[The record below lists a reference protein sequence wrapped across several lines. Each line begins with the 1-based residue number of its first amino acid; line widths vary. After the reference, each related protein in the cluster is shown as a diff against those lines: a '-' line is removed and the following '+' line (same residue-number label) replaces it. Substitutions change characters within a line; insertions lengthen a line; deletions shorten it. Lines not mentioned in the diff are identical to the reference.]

1 MAEAFELYASF
12 KIDTSGYTQ
21 DLNKIRQEMEQFQQ
35 ELNSLAIHPTFDG
48 GRFRSE
54 LQQAQ
59 QQSTQAT
66 EEIQRLQQQIQ
77 SLQEAADGGGS
88 GDSGGGV
95 LSGFL
100 NRLDVIGDIASG
112 QFLANMAVNGINSII
127 DGVTGSI
134 DESIGLASD
143 LVETQNVVDVTFED
157 SASTINK
164 WAQEALNAYGITET
178 KAKQYSSTLGA
189 MLKSMGIADDK
200 VLQMSMDMAGLAA
213 DMASF
218 YNLDHDTAFEKIRS
232 GISGENEPL
241 KALGINMSVANLNA
255 FALEKGMN
263 KAFDKMSQAEQAT
276 LRYQYLLEATK
287 DAQGDFAR
295 TGDSF
300 SNEMRKLQTN
310 LDRIK
315 TEFGKGLLGVV
326 TPAISLLNN
335 VLSDKSYQYTTA
347 EKIMQERDE
356 SIYDAKA
363 TYAQSLTIV
372 NSMRNMEQESGK
384 AVKATKAWQEALE
397 NLKNVM
403 PGLSQYVDLTSD
415 AIMGNTER
423 IKQYVDTVNGVSL
436 YGAHDTAVT
445 DAQAAVDETEKQL
458 ESLYARRDYLNSLIG
473 GSNAEEV
480 KAAYQDAAESAYS
493 SFVSTMSDISD
504 YTFADTLEG
513 FMREA
518 PDGSSQYNDIIRAR
532 NGFYSEFH
540 HTFTDL
546 QEDAWEMLTDAM
558 NLQSS
563 DSSAAAGELED
574 VNRQIE
580 ETNDKLNEN
589 QTALARATAEWEAY
603 KRAHPEAEKQ
613 VKFNEAIEDE
623 KKALEDLKSTVK
635 DVYTYQEDAL
645 KKAQEA
651 YKGVASGMGYMVTH
665 TQEEMKKLL
674 DTDYSKE
681 NVLSWYGTNADALH
695 AYNDALQQ
703 AEASGVDVGILSG
716 LTTYSRD
723 NDAYL
728 SRLLN
733 LTPEEIKQLNA
744 DYQRARDEENAMAE
758 TKTRYT
764 LANDETYQSML
775 STMEKALEAF
785 DQKDAITAYMA
796 ENDSAFLAGIDDI
809 RKTLETE
816 IPGINALL
824 EQLGLKQIDY
834 ELKDK
839 PWISDFFVR
848 GDADQREED
857 IAHEKAAPTLKEQ
870 AQARRAREQARARSG
885 YADMIE
891 DGLMPDDI
899 KARAQRW
906 NRLVEMKTQEMND
919 IVDILEQRMEENQRQ
934 REAEE
939 AEQWNNRATK
949 DMPPLYMM
957 DTIIANAAHP
967 KFVPNTYIGAPSSEQ
982 QEKTTGGNFFSAIES
997 AIDAA
1002 KEIESRTIQEDFVTQ
1017 SIFNALGEMMENYKE
1032 SLRNN
1037 SAPNI
1042 FSNSDGVLFVQVTN
1056 PGEIANAVSGLPPT
1070 TINNTFSVD
1079 GKTVATAVAP
1089 IVNKII
1095 GRGIRGNLM
1104 EVAR

>member
-21 DLNKIRQEMEQFQQ
+21 ELNKIRQEMQQFQQ
-35 ELNSLAIHPTFDG
+35 ELNSFAVHPTFDAE
-48 GRFRSE
+48 RFRAE

-77 SLQEAADGGGS
+77 SLQQAEDGGGS

-100 NRLDVIGDIASG
+100 SRLDVIGDIASG

-127 DGVTGSI
+127 DGITGSI

-143 LVETQNVVDVTFED
+143 LAETQNVVDVTFED

-164 WAQEALNAYGITET
+164 WAQEAMNAYGITET

-189 MLKSMGIADDK
+189 MLKSMGIADDQ
-200 VLQMSMDMAGLAA
+200 VLKMSMDMAGLAA

-232 GISGENEPL
+232 GISGETEPL

-335 VLSDKSYQYTTA
+335 VLSDKSYQQTA
-347 EKIMQERDE
+347 IEKIYSERDE
-356 SIYDAKA
+356 SLFDAEVA
-363 TYAQSLTIV
+363 YQRSLTIV
-372 NSMRNMEQESGK
+372 DSMRSIEDESGD
-384 AVKATKAWQEALE
+384 AVKSTEEWRAALEAL
-397 NLKNVM
+397 KDVM
-403 PGLSQYVDLTSD
+403 PGLSQYVDLTTD
-415 AIMGNTER
+415 AIIGNDEA
-423 IKQYVDTVNGVSL
+423 IQNYVDTLHGVTKYNS
-436 YGAHDTAVT
+436 YDQAVS
-445 DAQAAVDETEKQL
+445 DAQKRYDDLQTQIAEKEADIEKRELLIQSSDELQKLYDKRVEDAWRTYAQRYGYEPDYQTALNMPASNVRSYGYAVGNENPYSNALGLASGLNAEQVYYFDLFRNAQKAAKDPLAQEKAELESEKEELAELVPQAEAAAVALDDVKKSREEYVNSPEGRKAKLNSDFKAAVD
-458 ESLYARRDYLNSLIG
+458 A
-473 GSNAEEV
+473 
-480 KAAYQDAAESAYS
+480 
-493 SFVSTMSDISD
+493 
-504 YTFADTLEG
+504 
-513 FMREA
+513 
-518 PDGSSQYNDIIRAR
+518 
-532 NGFYSEFH
+532 
-540 HTFTDL
+540 
-546 QEDAWEMLTDAM
+546 
-558 NLQSS
+558 
-563 DSSAAAGELED
+563 
-574 VNRQIE
+574 
-580 ETNDKLNEN
+580 
-589 QTALARATAEWEAY
+589 
-603 KRAHPEAEKQ
+603 
-613 VKFNEAIEDE
+613 E
-623 KKALEDLKSTVK
+623 KKALEDLKTTVQ

-645 KKAQEA
+645 KKMQKS
-651 YKGVASGMGYMVTH
+651 YKGVASGFGFMVKH
-665 TQEEMKKLL
+665 TRDEMQELL
-674 DTDYSKE
+674 
-681 NVLSWYGTNADALH
+681 N
-695 AYNDALQQ
+695 
-703 AEASGVDVGILSG
+703 
-716 LTTYSRD
+716 TTYSEENVMGWWEQNANVLEEYNAQLREARD
-723 NDAYL
+723 AGLDTGIIEGLLTYSTENEATLARYLDMARNNPDA
-728 SRLLN
+728 
-733 LTPEEIKQLNA
+733 IAALNA
-744 DYQRARDEENAMAE
+744 KYARVRAAENDSAAFATE
-758 TKTRYT
+758 IT

-796 ENDSAFLAGIDDI
+796 ENRSAFLAGIDDI
-809 RKTLETE
+809 RKTLEAE

-824 EQLGLKQIDY
+824 EQLGFKQIDY

-857 IAHEKAAPTLKEQ
+857 IAHEKTAPTLKEQ

-906 NRLVEMKTQEMND
+906 NRLVEMKMQEMND

-967 KFVPNTYIGAPSSEQ
+967 KFVPNTYIVAPSSEE

-1017 SIFNALGEMMENYKE
+1017 SISNALGEMMENYKE

-1056 PGEIANAVSGLPPT
+1056 PDEIANAVSGLPPT

-1079 GKTVATAVAP
+1079 GKTVATEVAP

>member
-1 MAEAFELYASF
+1 
-12 KIDTSGYTQ
+12 
-21 DLNKIRQEMEQFQQ
+21 
-35 ELNSLAIHPTFDG
+35 
-48 GRFRSE
+48 
-54 LQQAQ
+54 
-59 QQSTQAT
+59 
-66 EEIQRLQQQIQ
+66 
-77 SLQEAADGGGS
+77 
-88 GDSGGGV
+88 
-95 LSGFL
+95 
-100 NRLDVIGDIASG
+100 
-112 QFLANMAVNGINSII
+112 
-127 DGVTGSI
+127 
-134 DESIGLASD
+134 
-143 LVETQNVVDVTFED
+143 
-157 SASTINK
+157 
-164 WAQEALNAYGITET
+164 
-178 KAKQYSSTLGA
+178 
-189 MLKSMGIADDK
+189 
-200 VLQMSMDMAGLAA
+200 
-213 DMASF
+213 
-218 YNLDHDTAFEKIRS
+218 
-232 GISGENEPL
+232 
-241 KALGINMSVANLNA
+241 MSVANLNA

-347 EKIMQERDE
+347 EKIMQERDDA
-356 SIYDAKA
+356 IYDAKA

-372 NSMRNMEQESGK
+372 NSMRNMEQESGE

-458 ESLYARRDYLNSLIG
+458 ESLYARRDYLNSLIV

-480 KAAYQDAAESAYS
+480 KAAYHDVVENAYQ
-493 SFVSTMSDISD
+493 SFVRTMAGTNAN
-504 YTFADTLEG
+504 YTFANTFDE
-513 FMREA
+513 FFA
-518 PDGSSQYNDIIRAR
+518 SQYDEVDRAIRGVGDSSINLFDFGDMQAAAW
-532 NGFYSEFH
+532 SKLTEAMSLQ
-540 HTFTDL
+540 TF
-546 QEDAWEMLTDAM
+546 
-558 NLQSS
+558 

-589 QTALARATAEWEAY
+589 QTALAMATAEWEAY
-603 KRAHPEAEKQ
+603 KRAHPEAEEQ
-613 VKFNEAIEDE
+613 VKFNEAVEDE
-623 KKALEDLKSTVK
+623 KKALEDLKTALK
-635 DVYTYQEDAL
+635 DVETYRADTL

-665 TQEEMKKLL
+665 TRAEMDKLL
-674 DTDYSKE
+674 ATDYSKE

-703 AEASGVDVGILSG
+703 AEAAGVDVGILSG

-764 LANDETYQSML
+764 LADDETYQAML
-775 STMEKALEAF
+775 ETVQKSLEAF
-785 DQKDAITAYMA
+785 EQKDAIAAYMA
-796 ENDSAFLAGIDDI
+796 ENNSAVLAGINTM
-809 RKTLETE
+809 RETLEAE

-824 EQLGLKQIDY
+824 EQLGFKQIDY
-834 ELKDK
+834 ELEDK

-857 IAHEKAAPTLKEQ
+857 IAHEKTAPTLKEQ

-982 QEKTTGGNFFSAIES
+982 QEKTTGGNVFSAIES

-1056 PGEIANAVSGLPPT
+1056 PDEIANAVSGLPPT

-1079 GKTVATAVAP
+1079 GKTVATEVAP

>member
-1 MAEAFELYASF
+1 
-12 KIDTSGYTQ
+12 
-21 DLNKIRQEMEQFQQ
+21 
-35 ELNSLAIHPTFDG
+35 
-48 GRFRSE
+48 
-54 LQQAQ
+54 
-59 QQSTQAT
+59 
-66 EEIQRLQQQIQ
+66 
-77 SLQEAADGGGS
+77 
-88 GDSGGGV
+88 
-95 LSGFL
+95 
-100 NRLDVIGDIASG
+100 
-112 QFLANMAVNGINSII
+112 
-127 DGVTGSI
+127 
-134 DESIGLASD
+134 
-143 LVETQNVVDVTFED
+143 
-157 SASTINK
+157 
-164 WAQEALNAYGITET
+164 
-178 KAKQYSSTLGA
+178 
-189 MLKSMGIADDK
+189 
-200 VLQMSMDMAGLAA
+200 
-213 DMASF
+213 
-218 YNLDHDTAFEKIRS
+218 
-232 GISGENEPL
+232 
-241 KALGINMSVANLNA
+241 MSVANLNA

-372 NSMRNMEQESGK
+372 NSMRNMEQESGE

-458 ESLYARRDYLNSLIG
+458 ESLYARRDYLNSLIV

-480 KAAYQDAAESAYS
+480 KAAYHDVVENAYQ
-493 SFVSTMSDISD
+493 SFVRTMAGTNAN
-504 YTFADTLEG
+504 YTFANTFDE
-513 FMREA
+513 FFA
-518 PDGSSQYNDIIRAR
+518 SQYDEVDRAIRGVGDSSINLFDFGDMQAAAW
-532 NGFYSEFH
+532 SKLTEAMSLQ
-540 HTFTDL
+540 TF
-546 QEDAWEMLTDAM
+546 
-558 NLQSS
+558 

-603 KRAHPEAEKQ
+603 KRAHPEAEEQ
-613 VKFNEAIEDE
+613 VKFNEAVEDE
-623 KKALEDLKSTVK
+623 KKALEDLKTALK
-635 DVYTYQEDAL
+635 DVETYRADTL

-665 TQEEMKKLL
+665 TQEEMKNLL

-758 TKTRYT
+758 TKTR
-764 LANDETYQSML
+764 LALADDETYQAML
-775 STMEKALEAF
+775 ATVQKSLEAF
-785 DQKDAITAYMA
+785 EQKDEIAAYMA
-796 ENDSAFLAGIDDI
+796 ENNNSLLAGIDKM
-809 RKTLETE
+809 RKTLEAE

-824 EQLGLKQIDY
+824 EQLGFKQIDY
-834 ELKDK
+834 KIKNKPWVHDYGGARAGYADLFADVAKDK
-839 PWISDFFVR
+839 NAFNKDE
-848 GDADQREED
+848 A
-857 IAHEKAAPTLKEQ
+857 KALHAIK
-870 AQARRAREQARARSG
+870 ARARSG

-906 NRLVEMKTQEMND
+906 NRLVEMKTQDMND

-982 QEKTTGGNFFSAIES
+982 QEKTTGGNVFSAIES

-1032 SLRNN
+1032 SLKNN

-1042 FSNSDGVLFVQVTN
+1042 FSNSDGVLFVQVIN

>member
-1 MAEAFELYASF
+1 
-12 KIDTSGYTQ
+12 
-21 DLNKIRQEMEQFQQ
+21 
-35 ELNSLAIHPTFDG
+35 
-48 GRFRSE
+48 
-54 LQQAQ
+54 
-59 QQSTQAT
+59 
-66 EEIQRLQQQIQ
+66 
-77 SLQEAADGGGS
+77 
-88 GDSGGGV
+88 
-95 LSGFL
+95 
-100 NRLDVIGDIASG
+100 
-112 QFLANMAVNGINSII
+112 
-127 DGVTGSI
+127 
-134 DESIGLASD
+134 
-143 LVETQNVVDVTFED
+143 
-157 SASTINK
+157 
-164 WAQEALNAYGITET
+164 
-178 KAKQYSSTLGA
+178 
-189 MLKSMGIADDK
+189 
-200 VLQMSMDMAGLAA
+200 
-213 DMASF
+213 
-218 YNLDHDTAFEKIRS
+218 
-232 GISGENEPL
+232 
-241 KALGINMSVANLNA
+241 MSVANLNA

-347 EKIMQERDE
+347 EKIMQERDDA
-356 SIYDAKA
+356 IYDAKA

-458 ESLYARRDYLNSLIG
+458 ESLYARRDYLNSLIV

-480 KAAYQDAAESAYS
+480 KAAYHDVVENAYQ
-493 SFVSTMSDISD
+493 SFVRTMAGTNAN
-504 YTFADTLEG
+504 YTFANTFDE
-513 FMREA
+513 FFA
-518 PDGSSQYNDIIRAR
+518 SQYDEVDRAIRGVGDSSINLFDFGDMQAAAW
-532 NGFYSEFH
+532 SKLTEAMSLQ
-540 HTFTDL
+540 TF
-546 QEDAWEMLTDAM
+546 
-558 NLQSS
+558 
-563 DSSAAAGELED
+563 DSSAAAGELEE

-603 KRAHPEAEKQ
+603 KRAHPEAEEQ
-613 VKFNEAIEDE
+613 IKFNEAIEDE
-623 KKALEDLKSTVK
+623 KKALEDLKTALK
-635 DVYTYQEDAL
+635 DVETYRADTL

-703 AEASGVDVGILSG
+703 AEAAGVDVGILSG

-758 TKTRYT
+758 IKTRYT
-764 LANDETYQSML
+764 LADDETYQAML
-775 STMEKALEAF
+775 ETVQKSLEAF
-785 DQKDAITAYMA
+785 EQKDEIAAYMA
-796 ENDSAFLAGIDDI
+796 ENNNSLLAGMDKM
-809 RKTLETE
+809 RKTLEAE

-824 EQLGLKQIDY
+824 EQLGFKQINYKIKNKPWVHDY
-834 ELKDK
+834 GGARAGYADLFADVAKDK
-839 PWISDFFVR
+839 NAFNKDE
-848 GDADQREED
+848 A
-857 IAHEKAAPTLKEQ
+857 KALHAIK
-870 AQARRAREQARARSG
+870 ARARSG

-906 NRLVEMKTQEMND
+906 NRLVEIKTQEMND

-982 QEKTTGGNFFSAIES
+982 QEKTTGGNVFSAIES

-1042 FSNSDGVLFVQVTN
+1042 FSNSDGVLFVQVAN
-1056 PGEIANAVSGLPPT
+1056 PDEIANAVSGLPPT

-1079 GKTVATAVAP
+1079 GKTVATEVAP

>member
-1 MAEAFELYASF
+1 
-12 KIDTSGYTQ
+12 
-21 DLNKIRQEMEQFQQ
+21 
-35 ELNSLAIHPTFDG
+35 
-48 GRFRSE
+48 
-54 LQQAQ
+54 
-59 QQSTQAT
+59 
-66 EEIQRLQQQIQ
+66 
-77 SLQEAADGGGS
+77 
-88 GDSGGGV
+88 
-95 LSGFL
+95 
-100 NRLDVIGDIASG
+100 
-112 QFLANMAVNGINSII
+112 
-127 DGVTGSI
+127 
-134 DESIGLASD
+134 
-143 LVETQNVVDVTFED
+143 
-157 SASTINK
+157 
-164 WAQEALNAYGITET
+164 
-178 KAKQYSSTLGA
+178 
-189 MLKSMGIADDK
+189 
-200 VLQMSMDMAGLAA
+200 
-213 DMASF
+213 
-218 YNLDHDTAFEKIRS
+218 
-232 GISGENEPL
+232 
-241 KALGINMSVANLNA
+241 MSVANLNA

-300 SNEMRKLQTN
+300 SNETRKLQTN

-372 NSMRNMEQESGK
+372 NSMRNMEQESGE

-458 ESLYARRDYLNSLIG
+458 ESLYARRDYLNSLIV

-480 KAAYQDAAESAYS
+480 KAAYHDVVENAYQ
-493 SFVSTMSDISD
+493 SFVRTMAGTNAN
-504 YTFADTLEG
+504 YTFANTFDE
-513 FMREA
+513 FFA
-518 PDGSSQYNDIIRAR
+518 SQYDEVDRAIRGVGDSSINLFDFGDMQAAAW
-532 NGFYSEFH
+532 SKLTEAMSLQ
-540 HTFTDL
+540 TF
-546 QEDAWEMLTDAM
+546 
-558 NLQSS
+558 

-603 KRAHPEAEKQ
+603 KRVHPEAEEQ
-613 VKFNEAIEDE
+613 VKFNEAVEDE
-623 KKALEDLKSTVK
+623 KKALEDLKTALK
-635 DVYTYQEDAL
+635 DVETYRADTL

-665 TQEEMKKLL
+665 TQEEMKNLL

-758 TKTRYT
+758 TKTR
-764 LANDETYQSML
+764 LALADDETYQAML
-775 STMEKALEAF
+775 ATVQKSLEAF
-785 DQKDAITAYMA
+785 EQKDEIAAYMA
-796 ENDSAFLAGIDDI
+796 ENNNSLLAGIDKM
-809 RKTLETE
+809 RKTLEAE

-824 EQLGLKQIDY
+824 EQLGFKQIDY
-834 ELKDK
+834 KIKNKPWVHDYGGARAGYADLFADVAKDK
-839 PWISDFFVR
+839 NAFNKDE
-848 GDADQREED
+848 A
-857 IAHEKAAPTLKEQ
+857 KALHAIK
-870 AQARRAREQARARSG
+870 ARARSG

-906 NRLVEMKTQEMND
+906 NRLVEMKTQDMND

-982 QEKTTGGNFFSAIES
+982 QEKTTGGNVFSAIES

-1032 SLRNN
+1032 SLKNN

-1042 FSNSDGVLFVQVTN
+1042 FSNSDGVLSVQVIN

>member
-21 DLNKIRQEMEQFQQ
+21 ELNKIRQEMEQFQQ

-48 GRFRSE
+48 GRFRTE

-77 SLQEAADGGGS
+77 SLQQAADGGS

-100 NRLDVIGDIASG
+100 SRLDVIGDIASG

-189 MLKSMGIADDK
+189 MLKSMGIADDQ

-255 FALEKGMN
+255 FALEKGMT
-263 KAFDKMSQAEQAT
+263 KTFDKMTQAEQAT

-335 VLSDKSYQYTTA
+335 VLSDKSYQYKDA
-347 EKIMQERDE
+347 EKIYTERNQALF
-356 SIYDAKA
+356 DAQA
-363 TYAQSLTIV
+363 TYAESMTIV
-372 NSMRNMEQESGK
+372 NAMRNMEDESGEAIK
-384 AVKATKAWQEALE
+384 STDAWRLAIEELI
-397 NLKNVM
+397 NVM
-403 PGLSQYVDLTSD
+403 PGLAQYVDLTSD
-415 AIMGNTER
+415 AIIGNTES
-423 IKQYVDTVNGVSL
+423 INQYVDAVNGVSQ
-436 YGAHDTAVT
+436 YAAHENAVN
-445 DAQAAVDETEKQL
+445 DAAALVDADKQEL
-458 ESLYARRDYLNSLIG
+458 AKLNAYNQYLQSIIDSAESGTIK
-473 GSNAEEV
+473 AER
-480 KAAYQDAAESAYS
+480 KAALERAYEY
-493 SFVSTMSDISD
+493 FKSTVPNLA
-504 YTFADTLEG
+504 FADTWEEFTKSSPG
-513 FMREA
+513 N
-518 PDGSSQYNDIIRAR
+518 PSQYTQQQNVQKGLKREYGYYQLTGTAADAWNQLMEAEEAYNNPSAYYIAQQQENQKQIEA
-532 NGFYSEFH
+532 
-540 HTFTDL
+540 TTQKL
-546 QEDAWEMLTDAM
+546 QEDTKAY
-558 NLQSS
+558 
-563 DSSAAAGELED
+563 
-574 VNRQIE
+574 
-580 ETNDKLNEN
+580 ND
-589 QTALARATAEWEAY
+589 ATAAQNDFVESN
-603 KRAHPEAEKQ
+603 EKAKKQ
-613 VKFNEAIEDE
+613 YDFDKAVEDE
-623 KKALEDLKSTVK
+623 KKALEDLKTALK
-635 DVYTYQEDAL
+635 DVETYRADTL

-703 AEASGVDVGILSG
+703 AEAAGVDVGILSG

-764 LANDETYQSML
+764 LADDETYQAML
-775 STMEKALEAF
+775 ETVQKSLEAF
-785 DQKDAITAYMA
+785 EQKDAIAAYMA
-796 ENDSAFLAGIDDI
+796 ENNSAFLAGINTM
-809 RKTLETE
+809 RETLEAE

-824 EQLGLKQIDY
+824 EQLGFKQIDY

-857 IAHEKAAPTLKEQ
+857 IAHEKTAPTLKEQ

-891 DGLMPDDI
+891 DGLMPNDI

-982 QEKTTGGNFFSAIES
+982 QEKTTGGNVFSAIES

>member
-21 DLNKIRQEMEQFQQ
+21 ELNKIRQEMEQFQQ

-48 GRFRSE
+48 GLFRTE

-77 SLQEAADGGGS
+77 SLQEAADGDSGG
-88 GDSGGGV
+88 SGGGV

-100 NRLDVIGDIASG
+100 SRLDVIGDIASG

-127 DGVTGSI
+127 DGITGSI

-189 MLKSMGIADDK
+189 MLKSMGIADDQ

-232 GISGENEPL
+232 GISGETEPL

-335 VLSDKSYQYTTA
+335 VLSDKSYQYKDA
-347 EKIMQERDE
+347 EKIYTERNQALF
-356 SIYDAKA
+356 DAQA
-363 TYAQSLTIV
+363 TYAESMTIV
-372 NSMRNMEQESGK
+372 NAMRNMEDESGEAIK
-384 AVKATKAWQEALE
+384 STDAWRLAIEELI
-397 NLKNVM
+397 NVM
-403 PGLSQYVDLTSD
+403 PGLAQYVDLTSD
-415 AIMGNTER
+415 AIIGNTES
-423 IKQYVDTVNGVSL
+423 INQYVDAVNGVSQ
-436 YGAHDTAVT
+436 YAAHENAVN
-445 DAQAAVDETEKQL
+445 DAAALVDADKQEL
-458 ESLYARRDYLNSLIG
+458 AKLNAYNQYLQSIIDSAESGTIK
-473 GSNAEEV
+473 AER
-480 KAAYQDAAESAYS
+480 KAALERAYEY
-493 SFVSTMSDISD
+493 FKSTVPNLA
-504 YTFADTLEG
+504 FADTWEEFTKSSPG
-513 FMREA
+513 N
-518 PDGSSQYNDIIRAR
+518 PSQYTQQQNVQKGLKREYGYYQLTGTAADAWNQLMEAEEAYNNPSAYYIAQQQENQKQIEA
-532 NGFYSEFH
+532 
-540 HTFTDL
+540 TTQKL
-546 QEDAWEMLTDAM
+546 QEDTKAY
-558 NLQSS
+558 
-563 DSSAAAGELED
+563 
-574 VNRQIE
+574 
-580 ETNDKLNEN
+580 ND
-589 QTALARATAEWEAY
+589 ATAAQNDFVESN
-603 KRAHPEAEKQ
+603 EKAKKQ
-613 VKFNEAIEDE
+613 YDFDKAVEDE
-623 KKALEDLKSTVK
+623 KKALEDLKTALK
-635 DVYTYQEDAL
+635 DVETYRADTL

-703 AEASGVDVGILSG
+703 AEAAGVDVGILSG

-809 RKTLETE
+809 RKTLEAE

-824 EQLGLKQIDY
+824 EQLGFKQIDY

-857 IAHEKAAPTLKEQ
+857 IAHEKTAPTLKEQ

-982 QEKTTGGNFFSAIES
+982 QEKTTGGNVFSAIES

>member
-1 MAEAFELYASF
+1 
-12 KIDTSGYTQ
+12 
-21 DLNKIRQEMEQFQQ
+21 
-35 ELNSLAIHPTFDG
+35 
-48 GRFRSE
+48 
-54 LQQAQ
+54 
-59 QQSTQAT
+59 
-66 EEIQRLQQQIQ
+66 
-77 SLQEAADGGGS
+77 
-88 GDSGGGV
+88 
-95 LSGFL
+95 
-100 NRLDVIGDIASG
+100 
-112 QFLANMAVNGINSII
+112 
-127 DGVTGSI
+127 
-134 DESIGLASD
+134 
-143 LVETQNVVDVTFED
+143 
-157 SASTINK
+157 
-164 WAQEALNAYGITET
+164 
-178 KAKQYSSTLGA
+178 
-189 MLKSMGIADDK
+189 
-200 VLQMSMDMAGLAA
+200 
-213 DMASF
+213 
-218 YNLDHDTAFEKIRS
+218 
-232 GISGENEPL
+232 
-241 KALGINMSVANLNA
+241 MSVANLNA

-335 VLSDKSYQYTTA
+335 VLSDKSYQYKDA
-347 EKIMQERDE
+347 EKIYTERNQALF
-356 SIYDAKA
+356 DAQA
-363 TYAQSLTIV
+363 TYAESMTIV
-372 NSMRNMEQESGK
+372 NAMRNMEDESGEAIK
-384 AVKATKAWQEALE
+384 STDAWRLAIEELI
-397 NLKNVM
+397 NVM
-403 PGLSQYVDLTSD
+403 PGLAQYVDLTSD
-415 AIMGNTER
+415 AIIGNTES
-423 IKQYVDTVNGVSL
+423 INQYVDAVNGVSQ
-436 YGAHDTAVT
+436 YAAHENAVN
-445 DAQAAVDETEKQL
+445 DAAALVDADKQEL
-458 ESLYARRDYLNSLIG
+458 AKLNAYNQYLQSIIDSAESGTIK
-473 GSNAEEV
+473 AER
-480 KAAYQDAAESAYS
+480 KAALERAYEY
-493 SFVSTMSDISD
+493 FKSTVPNLA
-504 YTFADTLEG
+504 FADTWEEFTKSSPG
-513 FMREA
+513 N
-518 PDGSSQYNDIIRAR
+518 PSQYTQQQNVQKGLKREYGYYQLTGTAADAWNQLMEAEEAYNNPSAYYIAQQQENQKQIEA
-532 NGFYSEFH
+532 
-540 HTFTDL
+540 TTQKL
-546 QEDAWEMLTDAM
+546 QEDTKAY
-558 NLQSS
+558 
-563 DSSAAAGELED
+563 
-574 VNRQIE
+574 
-580 ETNDKLNEN
+580 ND
-589 QTALARATAEWEAY
+589 ATAAQNDFVESN
-603 KRAHPEAEKQ
+603 EKAKKQ
-613 VKFNEAIEDE
+613 YDFDKAVEDE
-623 KKALEDLKSTVK
+623 KKALEDLKTALK
-635 DVYTYQEDAL
+635 DVETYRADTL

-665 TQEEMKKLL
+665 TRAEMDKLL
-674 DTDYSKE
+674 ATDYSKE

-703 AEASGVDVGILSG
+703 AEAAGVDVGILSG

-764 LANDETYQSML
+764 LADDETYQAML
-775 STMEKALEAF
+775 ETVQKSLEAF
-785 DQKDAITAYMA
+785 EQKDAIAAYMA
-796 ENDSAFLAGIDDI
+796 ENNSAVLAGINTM
-809 RKTLETE
+809 RETLEAE

-824 EQLGLKQIDY
+824 EQLGFKQIDY
-834 ELKDK
+834 ELEDK

-857 IAHEKAAPTLKEQ
+857 IAHEKTAPTLKEQ

-982 QEKTTGGNFFSAIES
+982 QEKTTGGNVFSAIES

-1042 FSNSDGVLFVQVTN
+1042 FSNSDGVLFVQVAN
-1056 PGEIANAVSGLPPT
+1056 PDEIANAVSGLPPT

-1079 GKTVATAVAP
+1079 GKTVATEVAP

>member
-1 MAEAFELYASF
+1 
-12 KIDTSGYTQ
+12 
-21 DLNKIRQEMEQFQQ
+21 
-35 ELNSLAIHPTFDG
+35 
-48 GRFRSE
+48 
-54 LQQAQ
+54 
-59 QQSTQAT
+59 
-66 EEIQRLQQQIQ
+66 
-77 SLQEAADGGGS
+77 
-88 GDSGGGV
+88 
-95 LSGFL
+95 
-100 NRLDVIGDIASG
+100 
-112 QFLANMAVNGINSII
+112 
-127 DGVTGSI
+127 
-134 DESIGLASD
+134 
-143 LVETQNVVDVTFED
+143 
-157 SASTINK
+157 
-164 WAQEALNAYGITET
+164 
-178 KAKQYSSTLGA
+178 
-189 MLKSMGIADDK
+189 
-200 VLQMSMDMAGLAA
+200 
-213 DMASF
+213 
-218 YNLDHDTAFEKIRS
+218 
-232 GISGENEPL
+232 
-241 KALGINMSVANLNA
+241 MSVANLNA

-347 EKIMQERDE
+347 EKIMQERDDA
-356 SIYDAKA
+356 IYDAKA

-372 NSMRNMEQESGK
+372 NSMRNMEQESGE

-458 ESLYARRDYLNSLIG
+458 ESLYARRDYLNSLIV

-480 KAAYQDAAESAYS
+480 KAAYHDVVENAYQ
-493 SFVSTMSDISD
+493 SFVRTMAGTNAN
-504 YTFADTLEG
+504 YTFANTFDE
-513 FMREA
+513 FFA
-518 PDGSSQYNDIIRAR
+518 SQYDEVDRAIRGVGDSSINLFDFGDMQAAAW
-532 NGFYSEFH
+532 SKLTEAMSLQ
-540 HTFTDL
+540 TF
-546 QEDAWEMLTDAM
+546 
-558 NLQSS
+558 

-603 KRAHPEAEKQ
+603 KRAHPEAEEQ
-613 VKFNEAIEDE
+613 VKFNEAVEDE
-623 KKALEDLKSTVK
+623 KKALEDLKTALK
-635 DVYTYQEDAL
+635 DVETYRADTL

-665 TQEEMKKLL
+665 TRAEMDKLL
-674 DTDYSKE
+674 ATDYSKE

-703 AEASGVDVGILSG
+703 AEAAGVDVGILSG

-764 LANDETYQSML
+764 LANDETYQAML
-775 STMEKALEAF
+775 ETVKKSLEAF
-785 DQKDAITAYMA
+785 EQKDAIAAYMA
-796 ENDSAFLAGIDDI
+796 ENNNSLLAGIDDM
-809 RKTLETE
+809 RKTLEEE

-824 EQLGLKQIDY
+824 EQLGFKPIDY
-834 ELKDK
+834 EIKDK
-839 PWISDFFVR
+839 PWVHDFGGSR
-848 GDADQREED
+848 AGYADLFDDVAKDKNAFNKDE
-857 IAHEKAAPTLKEQ
+857 AKALHAIK
-870 AQARRAREQARARSG
+870 ARARSG

-982 QEKTTGGNFFSAIES
+982 QEKTTGGNVFSAIES

-1042 FSNSDGVLFVQVTN
+1042 FSNSDGVLFVQVKN
-1056 PGEIANAVSGLPPT
+1056 PDEIANAVSGLPPT

>member
-21 DLNKIRQEMEQFQQ
+21 ELNKIRQEMEQFQQ

-48 GRFRSE
+48 GRFRTE

-66 EEIQRLQQQIQ
+66 EEIKRLQQQIQ
-77 SLQEAADGGGS
+77 SLQEAAEDS
-88 GDSGGGV
+88 GDDSKNSITG
-95 LSGFL
+95 LL
-100 NRLDVIGDIASG
+100 KRIGIVGEIASG
-112 QFLANMAVNGINSII
+112 QFLGNMFVNGVNTVI

-134 DESIGLASD
+134 SESIGLASD

-189 MLKSMGIADDK
+189 MLKSMGIADDQ

-232 GISGENEPL
+232 GISGETEPL

-335 VLSDKSYQYTTA
+335 VLSDKSYQQTA
-347 EKIMQERDE
+347 IEKIYSERDE
-356 SIYDAKA
+356 SLFDAEVA
-363 TYAQSLTIV
+363 YQRSLTIV
-372 NSMRNMEQESGK
+372 DSMRSIEDESGD
-384 AVKATKAWQEALE
+384 AVKSTEKWRAALEAL
-397 NLKNVM
+397 KDVM
-403 PGLSQYVDLTSD
+403 PGLSQYVDLTTDAIIGNDEAIQNYVGTLHGVTKYNSYDQAVSD
-415 AIMGNTER
+415 AQKRYDDLQTQIAEKEADIAKRELLIQSSDELQKLYDKRVEDAWRTYAQRYGYEPDYQTARNMPASDVRSYAYATGTTANPHANLGGLVTGLNAEQIYYFDLFR
-423 IKQYVDTVNGVSL
+423 NAQNAAKDPLAQEKAELESEKEELAELVPQAEAAAVALDDVKKSREEYVNSPEGRKAKLNSDFK
-436 YGAHDTAVT
+436 
-445 DAQAAVDETEKQL
+445 AAVD
-458 ESLYARRDYLNSLIG
+458 A
-473 GSNAEEV
+473 
-480 KAAYQDAAESAYS
+480 
-493 SFVSTMSDISD
+493 
-504 YTFADTLEG
+504 
-513 FMREA
+513 
-518 PDGSSQYNDIIRAR
+518 
-532 NGFYSEFH
+532 
-540 HTFTDL
+540 
-546 QEDAWEMLTDAM
+546 
-558 NLQSS
+558 
-563 DSSAAAGELED
+563 
-574 VNRQIE
+574 
-580 ETNDKLNEN
+580 
-589 QTALARATAEWEAY
+589 
-603 KRAHPEAEKQ
+603 
-613 VKFNEAIEDE
+613 E
-623 KKALEDLKSTVK
+623 KKALDDLKTALK
-635 DVYTYQEDAL
+635 DVDTYRADTL
-645 KKAQEA
+645 KKAQES

-665 TQEEMKKLL
+665 TRAEMDKLL
-674 DTDYSKE
+674 ATDYSKE

-703 AEASGVDVGILSG
+703 AEAAGVDVGILSG

-764 LANDETYQSML
+764 LADDETYQAML
-775 STMEKALEAF
+775 ETVKKSLEAF
-785 DQKDAITAYMA
+785 EQKDAIAAYMA
-796 ENDSAFLAGIDDI
+796 ENNNSLLAGIDDM
-809 RKTLETE
+809 RKTLEE
-816 IPGINALL
+816 KIPGINALL
-824 EQLGLKQIDY
+824 EQLGFKPIDY
-834 ELKDK
+834 EIKDK
-839 PWISDFFVR
+839 PWVHDFGGSR
-848 GDADQREED
+848 AGYADLFDDVAKDKNAFNKDE
-857 IAHEKAAPTLKEQ
+857 AKALHAIK
-870 AQARRAREQARARSG
+870 ARARSG

-919 IVDILEQRMEENQRQ
+919 IVDILEQRMEENQGQ

-982 QEKTTGGNFFSAIES
+982 QEKTTGGNVFSAIES

-1017 SIFNALGEMMENYKE
+1017 SISNALGEMMENYKE

-1042 FSNSDGVLFVQVTN
+1042 FSNSDGVLCVQVTN
-1056 PGEIANAVSGLPPT
+1056 PSEIANAVSGLPPT

-1079 GKTVATAVAP
+1079 GKTVATEVAP

>member
-21 DLNKIRQEMEQFQQ
+21 ELNKIRQEMEQFQQ
-35 ELNSLAIHPTFDG
+35 ELNSFAVHPTFDG
-48 GRFRSE
+48 GRFRTE

-100 NRLDVIGDIASG
+100 SRLDVIGDIASG
-112 QFLANMAVNGINSII
+112 QFIANMAVNGINSII
-127 DGVTGSI
+127 DGITGSI

-189 MLKSMGIADDK
+189 MLKSMGIADDQ

-232 GISGENEPL
+232 GISGETEPL

-335 VLSDKSYQYTTA
+335 VLSDKSYQYKDA
-347 EKIMQERDE
+347 EKIYTERNQALF
-356 SIYDAKA
+356 DAQA
-363 TYAQSLTIV
+363 TYAESMTIV
-372 NSMRNMEQESGK
+372 NAMRNMEDESGEAIK
-384 AVKATKAWQEALE
+384 STDAWRLAIEELI
-397 NLKNVM
+397 NVM
-403 PGLSQYVDLTSD
+403 PGLAQYVDLTSD
-415 AIMGNTER
+415 AIIGNTES
-423 IKQYVDTVNGVSL
+423 INQYVDAVNGVSQ
-436 YGAHDTAVT
+436 YAAHENAVN
-445 DAQAAVDETEKQL
+445 DAAALVDADKQEL
-458 ESLYARRDYLNSLIG
+458 AKLNAYNQYLQSIIDSAESGTIK
-473 GSNAEEV
+473 AER
-480 KAAYQDAAESAYS
+480 KAALERAYEY
-493 SFVSTMSDISD
+493 FKSTVPNLA
-504 YTFADTLEG
+504 FADTWEEFTKSSPG
-513 FMREA
+513 N
-518 PDGSSQYNDIIRAR
+518 PSQYTQQQNVQKGLKREYGYYQLTGTAADAWNQLMEAEEAYNNPSAYYIAQQQENQKQIEA
-532 NGFYSEFH
+532 
-540 HTFTDL
+540 TTQKL
-546 QEDAWEMLTDAM
+546 QEDTKAY
-558 NLQSS
+558 
-563 DSSAAAGELED
+563 
-574 VNRQIE
+574 
-580 ETNDKLNEN
+580 ND
-589 QTALARATAEWEAY
+589 ATAAQNDFVESN
-603 KRAHPEAEKQ
+603 EKAKKQ
-613 VKFNEAIEDE
+613 YDFNKAVEDE
-623 KKALEDLKSTVK
+623 KKALEDLKTALK
-635 DVYTYQEDAL
+635 DVETYRADTL

-665 TQEEMKKLL
+665 TRAEMDKLL
-674 DTDYSKE
+674 ATDYSKE

-703 AEASGVDVGILSG
+703 AEAAGVDVGILSG

-764 LANDETYQSML
+764 LADDETYQAML
-775 STMEKALEAF
+775 ETVQKSLEAF
-785 DQKDAITAYMA
+785 EQKDAIAAYMA
-796 ENDSAFLAGIDDI
+796 ENNSAVLAGINTM
-809 RKTLETE
+809 RETLEAE

-824 EQLGLKQIDY
+824 EQLGFKQIDY
-834 ELKDK
+834 ELEDK
-839 PWISDFFVR
+839 
-848 GDADQREED
+848 REED
-857 IAHEKAAPTLKEQ
+857 IAHEKTAPTLKEQ

-982 QEKTTGGNFFSAIES
+982 QEKTTGGNVFSAIES

-1056 PGEIANAVSGLPPT
+1056 PDEIANAVSGLPPT

-1079 GKTVATAVAP
+1079 GKTVATEVAP

>member
-1 MAEAFELYASF
+1 
-12 KIDTSGYTQ
+12 
-21 DLNKIRQEMEQFQQ
+21 
-35 ELNSLAIHPTFDG
+35 
-48 GRFRSE
+48 
-54 LQQAQ
+54 
-59 QQSTQAT
+59 
-66 EEIQRLQQQIQ
+66 
-77 SLQEAADGGGS
+77 
-88 GDSGGGV
+88 
-95 LSGFL
+95 
-100 NRLDVIGDIASG
+100 
-112 QFLANMAVNGINSII
+112 
-127 DGVTGSI
+127 
-134 DESIGLASD
+134 
-143 LVETQNVVDVTFED
+143 
-157 SASTINK
+157 
-164 WAQEALNAYGITET
+164 
-178 KAKQYSSTLGA
+178 
-189 MLKSMGIADDK
+189 
-200 VLQMSMDMAGLAA
+200 
-213 DMASF
+213 
-218 YNLDHDTAFEKIRS
+218 
-232 GISGENEPL
+232 
-241 KALGINMSVANLNA
+241 MSVANLNA

-372 NSMRNMEQESGK
+372 NSMRNMEQESGE

-458 ESLYARRDYLNSLIG
+458 ESLYARRDYLNSLIV

-480 KAAYQDAAESAYS
+480 KAAYHDVVENAYQ
-493 SFVSTMSDISD
+493 SFVRTMAGTNAN
-504 YTFADTLEG
+504 YTFANTFDE
-513 FMREA
+513 FFA
-518 PDGSSQYNDIIRAR
+518 SQYDEVDRAIRGVGDSSINLFDFGDMQAAAW
-532 NGFYSEFH
+532 SKLTEAMSLQ
-540 HTFTDL
+540 TF
-546 QEDAWEMLTDAM
+546 
-558 NLQSS
+558 

-603 KRAHPEAEKQ
+603 KRAHPEAEEQ

-623 KKALEDLKSTVK
+623 KKALEDIKTALK
-635 DVYTYQEDAL
+635 DVETYRADTL

-695 AYNDALQQ
+695 AYNDALKQ
-703 AEASGVDVGILSG
+703 AEAAGVDVGILSG

-764 LANDETYQSML
+764 LADDETYQAML
-775 STMEKALEAF
+775 ETVQKSLEAF
-785 DQKDAITAYMA
+785 EQKDAIAAYMA
-796 ENDSAFLAGIDDI
+796 ENNSAVLAGINTM
-809 RKTLETE
+809 RKTLEAE

-824 EQLGLKQIDY
+824 EQLGFKQIDY

-857 IAHEKAAPTLKEQ
+857 IAHEKTAPTLKEQ

-919 IVDILEQRMEENQRQ
+919 IVDILEQRMEENKRQ

-957 DTIIANAAHP
+957 DTIIANAAHL

-1032 SLRNN
+1032 SLKNN

-1042 FSNSDGVLFVQVTN
+1042 FNNSDGVLFVQVTN
-1056 PGEIANAVSGLPPT
+1056 PSEIANAVSGLPPT

-1079 GKTVATAVAP
+1079 GKTVATEVAP

>member
-1 MAEAFELYASF
+1 
-12 KIDTSGYTQ
+12 
-21 DLNKIRQEMEQFQQ
+21 
-35 ELNSLAIHPTFDG
+35 
-48 GRFRSE
+48 
-54 LQQAQ
+54 
-59 QQSTQAT
+59 
-66 EEIQRLQQQIQ
+66 
-77 SLQEAADGGGS
+77 
-88 GDSGGGV
+88 
-95 LSGFL
+95 
-100 NRLDVIGDIASG
+100 
-112 QFLANMAVNGINSII
+112 
-127 DGVTGSI
+127 
-134 DESIGLASD
+134 
-143 LVETQNVVDVTFED
+143 
-157 SASTINK
+157 
-164 WAQEALNAYGITET
+164 
-178 KAKQYSSTLGA
+178 
-189 MLKSMGIADDK
+189 
-200 VLQMSMDMAGLAA
+200 
-213 DMASF
+213 
-218 YNLDHDTAFEKIRS
+218 
-232 GISGENEPL
+232 
-241 KALGINMSVANLNA
+241 MSVANLNA

-372 NSMRNMEQESGK
+372 NSMRNMEQESGE

-458 ESLYARRDYLNSLIG
+458 ESLYARRDYLNSLIV

-480 KAAYQDAAESAYS
+480 KAAYHDVVENAYQ
-493 SFVSTMSDISD
+493 SFVRTMAGTNAN
-504 YTFADTLEG
+504 YTFANTFDE
-513 FMREA
+513 FFA
-518 PDGSSQYNDIIRAR
+518 SQYDEVDRAIRGVGDSSINLFDFGDMQAAAW
-532 NGFYSEFH
+532 SKLTEAMSLQ
-540 HTFTDL
+540 TFD
-546 QEDAWEMLTDAM
+546 
-558 NLQSS
+558 N
-563 DSSAAAGELED
+563 SAAAGELED

-603 KRAHPEAEKQ
+603 KRAHPEAEEQ

-623 KKALEDLKSTVK
+623 KKALEDLKTALK
-635 DVYTYQEDAL
+635 DVDTYSADTL
-645 KKAQEA
+645 KKAQED

-703 AEASGVDVGILSG
+703 AEEAGVDVGILSG

-744 DYQRARDEENAMAE
+744 DYQRARNEENAMAE

-764 LANDETYQSML
+764 LANDETYQAML
-775 STMEKALEAF
+775 ETVKKSLEAF
-785 DQKDAITAYMA
+785 QQAETITAYME
-796 ENDSAFLAGIDDI
+796 ENDSALLAGID
-809 RKTLETE
+809 KMKETLESE
-816 IPGINALL
+816 LPGINALL
-824 EQLGLKQIDY
+824 EKYGFGVQLSDLTPKYRTDYSTNETHYDFLGDISTGKGRAADAPLAVGGHLTEYWAPNPETNPQELADVLAALEAKQEENRKVREGNGYWDKAQEAADKAY
-834 ELKDK
+834 ENRRQVAKNLTF
-839 PWISDFFVR
+839 I
-848 GDADQREED
+848 REMQTTFETMQENYLT
-857 IAHEKAAPTLKEQ
+857 ALKE
-870 AQARRAREQARARSG
+870 R
-885 YADMIE
+885 
-891 DGLMPDDI
+891 
-899 KARAQRW
+899 K
-906 NRLVEMKTQEMND
+906 
-919 IVDILEQRMEENQRQ
+919 
-934 REAEE
+934 
-939 AEQWNNRATK
+939 
-949 DMPPLYMM
+949 
-957 DTIIANAAHP
+957 
-967 KFVPNTYIGAPSSEQ
+967 
-982 QEKTTGGNFFSAIES
+982 
-997 AIDAA
+997 
-1002 KEIESRTIQEDFVTQ
+1002 
-1017 SIFNALGEMMENYKE
+1017 
-1032 SLRNN
+1032 
-1037 SAPNI
+1037 APNI
-1042 FSNSDGVLFVQVTN
+1042 TNNEDGVLWVRIEN
-1056 PGEIANAVSGLPPT
+1056 PADVAKAVSGLPPT
-1070 TINNTFSVD
+1070 TIQNNFSVD
-1079 GKTVATAVAP
+1079 GKMIATAIAP
-1089 IVNKII
+1089 YVNSAI
-1095 GRGIRGNLM
+1095 GGTIRSNLM
-1104 EVAR
+1104 FTKWGD

>member
-21 DLNKIRQEMEQFQQ
+21 ELNKIRQEMEQFQQ

-48 GRFRSE
+48 GRFQAE

-66 EEIQRLQQQIQ
+66 EEIKRLQQQIQ
-77 SLQEAADGGGS
+77 SLQQAADGGGS

-100 NRLDVIGDIASG
+100 SSLDVIGDIASG

-189 MLKSMGIADDK
+189 MLKSMGIADDQ

-232 GISGENEPL
+232 GISGETEPL

-335 VLSDKSYQYTTA
+335 VLSDKSYQYKDA
-347 EKIMQERDE
+347 EKIYTERNQALF
-356 SIYDAKA
+356 DAQA
-363 TYAQSLTIV
+363 TYAESMTIV
-372 NSMRNMEQESGK
+372 NAMRNMEDESGEAIK
-384 AVKATKAWQEALE
+384 STDAWRVAIEELI
-397 NLKNVM
+397 NVM
-403 PGLSQYVDLTSD
+403 PGLAQYVDLTSD
-415 AIMGNTER
+415 AIIGNTES
-423 IKQYVDTVNGVSL
+423 INQYVDAVNGVSQ
-436 YGAHDTAVT
+436 YAAHENAVN
-445 DAQAAVDETEKQL
+445 DAAALVDADKQEL
-458 ESLYARRDYLNSLIG
+458 AKLNAYNQYLQSIIDSAESGTIK
-473 GSNAEEV
+473 AER
-480 KAAYQDAAESAYS
+480 KAALERAYEYFKSTVPNLAFANTWEEFTKSSPGNPSQYTQQQNVQKGLKREYGYYQLTGTAAEAWNQLMEAEQAYNNPSAYY
-493 SFVSTMSDISD
+493 I
-504 YTFADTLEG
+504 AQQQENQKQI
-513 FMREA
+513 EA
-518 PDGSSQYNDIIRAR
+518 TTQK
-532 NGFYSEFH
+532 
-540 HTFTDL
+540 L
-546 QEDAWEMLTDAM
+546 QEDTKAY
-558 NLQSS
+558 
-563 DSSAAAGELED
+563 
-574 VNRQIE
+574 
-580 ETNDKLNEN
+580 ND
-589 QTALARATAEWEAY
+589 ATAAQNDFVESN
-603 KRAHPEAEKQ
+603 EKAKKQ
-613 VKFNEAIEDE
+613 YDFDKAVEDE
-623 KKALEDLKSTVK
+623 KKALEDLKTALK
-635 DVYTYQEDAL
+635 DVETYRADTL

-665 TQEEMKKLL
+665 TRAEMDKLL
-674 DTDYSKE
+674 ATDYSKE

-703 AEASGVDVGILSG
+703 AEAAGVDVGILSG

-764 LANDETYQSML
+764 LADDETYQAML
-775 STMEKALEAF
+775 ETVQKSLEAF
-785 DQKDAITAYMA
+785 EQKDAIAAYMA
-796 ENDSAFLAGIDDI
+796 ENNSAVLAGINTM
-809 RKTLETE
+809 RETLEAE

-824 EQLGLKQIDY
+824 EQLGFKQIDY
-834 ELKDK
+834 ELEDK

-857 IAHEKAAPTLKEQ
+857 IAHKKTAPTLKEQ

-982 QEKTTGGNFFSAIES
+982 QEKTTGGNVFSAIES

-1056 PGEIANAVSGLPPT
+1056 PDEIANAVSGLPPT

-1079 GKTVATAVAP
+1079 GKTVATEVAP

>member
-1 MAEAFELYASF
+1 
-12 KIDTSGYTQ
+12 
-21 DLNKIRQEMEQFQQ
+21 
-35 ELNSLAIHPTFDG
+35 
-48 GRFRSE
+48 
-54 LQQAQ
+54 
-59 QQSTQAT
+59 
-66 EEIQRLQQQIQ
+66 
-77 SLQEAADGGGS
+77 
-88 GDSGGGV
+88 
-95 LSGFL
+95 
-100 NRLDVIGDIASG
+100 
-112 QFLANMAVNGINSII
+112 
-127 DGVTGSI
+127 
-134 DESIGLASD
+134 
-143 LVETQNVVDVTFED
+143 
-157 SASTINK
+157 
-164 WAQEALNAYGITET
+164 
-178 KAKQYSSTLGA
+178 
-189 MLKSMGIADDK
+189 
-200 VLQMSMDMAGLAA
+200 
-213 DMASF
+213 
-218 YNLDHDTAFEKIRS
+218 
-232 GISGENEPL
+232 
-241 KALGINMSVANLNA
+241 MSVANLNA

-347 EKIMQERDE
+347 EKIMQERDDA
-356 SIYDAKA
+356 IYDAKA

-372 NSMRNMEQESGK
+372 NSMRNMEQESGE

-458 ESLYARRDYLNSLIG
+458 ESLYARRDYLNSLIV

-480 KAAYQDAAESAYS
+480 KAAYHDVVENAYQ
-493 SFVSTMSDISD
+493 SFVRTMAETNAN
-504 YTFADTLEG
+504 YTFANTFDE
-513 FMREA
+513 FFA
-518 PDGSSQYNDIIRAR
+518 SQYDEVDRAIRGVGDSSINLFDFGDMQAAAW
-532 NGFYSEFH
+532 SKLTEAMSLQ
-540 HTFTDL
+540 TF
-546 QEDAWEMLTDAM
+546 
-558 NLQSS
+558 
-563 DSSAAAGELED
+563 DSSAAAGELEE

-603 KRAHPEAEKQ
+603 KRAHPEAEEQ

-623 KKALEDLKSTVK
+623 KKALEDLKTALK
-635 DVYTYQEDAL
+635 DVDTYRADTL

-703 AEASGVDVGILSG
+703 AEAAGVDVGILSG

-764 LANDETYQSML
+764 LADDETYQAML
-775 STMEKALEAF
+775 ETVKKSLEAF
-785 DQKDAITAYMA
+785 QQAETITAYME
-796 ENDSAFLAGIDDI
+796 ENDSAHLAGID
-809 RKTLETE
+809 KMKETLESE
-816 IPGINALL
+816 LPGINALL
-824 EQLGLKQIDY
+824 EKYGFGVQLSDLTPKYRTDYSTNETPYDFLGDISTGKGRAANAPLAVGGHLMEYWAPNPKTNPQELADVLAALEAKQKENQKVREGNGYWDKVQEAADKAY
-834 ELKDK
+834 ENRKQVAENLTF
-839 PWISDFFVR
+839 I
-848 GDADQREED
+848 REMHTTLETMQENYLT
-857 IAHEKAAPTLKEQ
+857 ALKE
-870 AQARRAREQARARSG
+870 R
-885 YADMIE
+885 
-891 DGLMPDDI
+891 
-899 KARAQRW
+899 K
-906 NRLVEMKTQEMND
+906 
-919 IVDILEQRMEENQRQ
+919 
-934 REAEE
+934 
-939 AEQWNNRATK
+939 
-949 DMPPLYMM
+949 
-957 DTIIANAAHP
+957 
-967 KFVPNTYIGAPSSEQ
+967 
-982 QEKTTGGNFFSAIES
+982 
-997 AIDAA
+997 
-1002 KEIESRTIQEDFVTQ
+1002 
-1017 SIFNALGEMMENYKE
+1017 
-1032 SLRNN
+1032 
-1037 SAPNI
+1037 APNI
-1042 FSNSDGVLFVQVTN
+1042 TNNEDGVLWVRIEN
-1056 PGEIANAVSGLPPT
+1056 PADVAKAVSGLPPT
-1070 TINNTFSVD
+1070 TIQNNFSVD
-1079 GKTVATAVAP
+1079 GKMIATAIAP
-1089 IVNKII
+1089 YVNSAI
-1095 GRGIRGNLM
+1095 GGTIRSNLM
-1104 EVAR
+1104 FKKWGD

>member
-21 DLNKIRQEMEQFQQ
+21 ELNKIRQEMEQFQQ

-77 SLQEAADGGGS
+77 SLQQAADGGS

-100 NRLDVIGDIASG
+100 SRLDVIGDIASG

-127 DGVTGSI
+127 DGITGSI

-189 MLKSMGIADDK
+189 MLKSMGIADDQ

-436 YGAHDTAVT
+436 YGVHDTAVT

-458 ESLYARRDYLNSLIG
+458 ESLYARRDYLNSLIV
-473 GSNAEEV
+473 GSNTEEV
-480 KAAYQDAAESAYS
+480 KSAYHDVVENAYQ
-493 SFVSTMSDISD
+493 SFVRTMAGTNAN
-504 YTFADTLEG
+504 YTFANTFDE
-513 FMREA
+513 FFA
-518 PDGSSQYNDIIRAR
+518 SQYDEVDKAIR
-532 NGFYSEFH
+532 GVGYSSINLFDFGDMQAAAWSKLTEAMSLQ
-540 HTFTDL
+540 TF
-546 QEDAWEMLTDAM
+546 
-558 NLQSS
+558 
-563 DSSAAAGELED
+563 DSSAAAGELEE

-580 ETNDKLNEN
+580 ETNDKLNER
-589 QTALARATAEWEAY
+589 QTALARATAEREAY
-603 KRAHPEAEKQ
+603 NRAHPEAEEQ
-613 VKFNEAIEDE
+613 VKFNEAVEDE
-623 KKALEDLKSTVK
+623 KKALEDIKTALK
-635 DVYTYQEDAL
+635 DVETYRADTL

-758 TKTRYT
+758 TKTR
-764 LANDETYQSML
+764 LALADDETYQAML
-775 STMEKALEAF
+775 ETVQKSLEAF
-785 DQKDAITAYMA
+785 EQKDEIAAYMA
-796 ENDSAFLAGIDDI
+796 ENNNSLLAGIDKM
-809 RKTLETE
+809 RKTLEEE

-824 EQLGLKQIDY
+824 EQLGFKQIDY
-834 ELKDK
+834 KIKDK
-839 PWISDFFVR
+839 PWVHDYGGAR
-848 GDADQREED
+848 AGYADLFADVAKDKNAFNKDE
-857 IAHEKAAPTLKEQ
+857 AKALHAIK
-870 AQARRAREQARARSG
+870 ARARSG

-919 IVDILEQRMEENQRQ
+919 IVDILEQRMEGNQRQ

-939 AEQWNNRATK
+939 TEQWNNRATK

-982 QEKTTGGNFFSAIES
+982 QEKTTGGNVFSAIES

-1017 SIFNALGEMMENYKE
+1017 SIFNAFGEMMENYKK

-1056 PGEIANAVSGLPPT
+1056 PSEIANAVSGLPPT

-1079 GKTVATAVAP
+1079 AKTVATEVAP

>member
-21 DLNKIRQEMEQFQQ
+21 ELNKIRQEMQQFQQ

-48 GRFRSE
+48 GRFQRE

-77 SLQEAADGGGS
+77 SLQQAADGGS

-100 NRLDVIGDIASG
+100 SQLDVIGDIASG

-134 DESIGLASD
+134 SESIGLASD

-189 MLKSMGIADDK
+189 MLKSMGIADDQ

-232 GISGENEPL
+232 GISGETEPL

-347 EKIMQERDE
+347 EKIMQERDDA
-356 SIYDAKA
+356 IYDAKA

-372 NSMRNMEQESGK
+372 NSMRNMEQESGE

-415 AIMGNTER
+415 AIVGNTER

-458 ESLYARRDYLNSLIG
+458 ESLYARRDYLNSLIA

-480 KAAYQDAAESAYS
+480 KAAYHDVVESAYQ
-493 SFVSTMSDISD
+493 SFVRTMAGTNAN
-504 YTFADTLEG
+504 YTFANTFDE
-513 FMREA
+513 FFA
-518 PDGSSQYNDIIRAR
+518 SQYDEVDRAIR
-532 NGFYSEFH
+532 GVG
-540 HTFTDL
+540 
-546 QEDAWEMLTDAM
+546 
-558 NLQSS
+558 
-563 DSSAAAGELED
+563 DSSINLFDFGDMQAAAWSKLTEAMSLQTFDSSSAAGELED

-580 ETNDKLNEN
+580 ETNDKLSEN

-603 KRAHPEAEKQ
+603 KRAHPEAEEQ
-613 VKFNEAIEDE
+613 VKFNGAIEDE
-623 KKALEDLKSTVK
+623 KKALEDLKTAMK
-635 DVYTYQEDAL
+635 DVDTYRADTL

-703 AEASGVDVGILSG
+703 AEAAGVDVGILSG

-758 TKTRYT
+758 TKTR
-764 LANDETYQSML
+764 LALADDETYQAML
-775 STMEKALEAF
+775 KTVQKSLEAF
-785 DQKDAITAYMA
+785 EQKDAIAAYMA
-796 ENDSAFLAGIDDI
+796 ENKNAFLAGIDDL
-809 RKTLETE
+809 KKALEE
-816 IPGINALL
+816 ELPGINELL
-824 EQLGLKQIDY
+824 EKYGFVKIKNDF
-834 ELKDK
+834 EKK
-839 PWISDFFVR
+839 PWVHDFGGAR
-848 GDADQREED
+848 EGYADMFD
-857 IAHEKAAPTLKEQ
+857 DVANDKNAFSKEQ
-870 AQARRAREQARARSG
+870 AKALHAIEARSRSG

-919 IVDILEQRMEENQRQ
+919 IVGILEQRMEENQRQ
-934 REAEE
+934 REEEE
-939 AEQWNNRATK
+939 AARAAKEARDNALPKTWS
-949 DMPPLYMM
+949 DLPP
-957 DTIIANAAHP
+957 IISTDEFKNAESYEP
-967 KFVPNTYIGAPSSEQ
+967 VSNG
-982 QEKTTGGNFFSAIES
+982 KTTGGNVFSAIES

-1002 KEIESRTIQEDFVTQ
+1002 KEIESRTIQEGFVTQ
-1017 SIFNALGEMMENYKE
+1017 SIFNTLGEMMENYKE
-1032 SLRNN
+1032 SLKNN

-1042 FSNSDGVLFVQVTN
+1042 FSNGDGVLFVQVTN
-1056 PGEIANAVSGLPPT
+1056 PAEIANAVSGLPPT

>member
-21 DLNKIRQEMEQFQQ
+21 ELNKIRQEMEQFQQ

-48 GRFRSE
+48 GRFQAE

-66 EEIQRLQQQIQ
+66 EEIKRLQQQIQ
-77 SLQEAADGGGS
+77 SLQQAADGGGS

-95 LSGFL
+95 LSRFL
-100 NRLDVIGDIASG
+100 SRLDVIGDIASG

-127 DGVTGSI
+127 DGITGSI

-189 MLKSMGIADDK
+189 MLKSMGIADDQ

-232 GISGENEPL
+232 GISGETEPL

-347 EKIMQERDE
+347 EKIMQERDDA
-356 SIYDAKA
+356 IYDAKA

-372 NSMRNMEQESGK
+372 NSMRNMEQESGE

-415 AIMGNTER
+415 DIMGNTER

-458 ESLYARRDYLNSLIG
+458 ESLYARRDYLNSLIV
-473 GSNAEEV
+473 GSNAEDV
-480 KAAYQDAAESAYS
+480 KAAYHDVVENAYQSFVRTMAETNANYTFANTFDEFFASQYDEVDRAIRGVGDSSINLFDFGDMQDAAWSKLTEA
-493 SFVSTMSDISD
+493 MSLQ
-504 YTFADTLEG
+504 TF
-513 FMREA
+513 
-518 PDGSSQYNDIIRAR
+518 
-532 NGFYSEFH
+532 
-540 HTFTDL
+540 
-546 QEDAWEMLTDAM
+546 
-558 NLQSS
+558 
-563 DSSAAAGELED
+563 DSSAAAGELEE

-580 ETNDKLNEN
+580 ETTDKLNEK
-589 QTALARATAEWEAY
+589 QTALARATAELEAY
-603 KRAHPEAEKQ
+603 KRAHPEAEEQ

-623 KKALEDLKSTVK
+623 KKALEDLKTALK
-635 DVYTYQEDAL
+635 DVDTYRADTL

-703 AEASGVDVGILSG
+703 AEAAGVDVGILSG

-764 LANDETYQSML
+764 LADDETYQAML
-775 STMEKALEAF
+775 ETVQKSLEAF
-785 DQKDAITAYMA
+785 EQKDEIAAYMA
-796 ENDSAFLAGIDDI
+796 ENNSAVLAGINTM
-809 RKTLETE
+809 RETLEAE

-824 EQLGLKQIDY
+824 EQLGFKQIDY

-839 PWISDFFVR
+839 PWISDLFVR
-848 GDADQREED
+848 GDAD
-857 IAHEKAAPTLKEQ
+857 
-870 AQARRAREQARARSG
+870 
-885 YADMIE
+885 
-891 DGLMPDDI
+891 
-899 KARAQRW
+899 
-906 NRLVEMKTQEMND
+906 
-919 IVDILEQRMEENQRQ
+919 Q

-967 KFVPNTYIGAPSSEQ
+967 KFVPNTYNGAPSSEQ

-1032 SLRNN
+1032 ILRNN

-1056 PGEIANAVSGLPPT
+1056 PGEIANAVSGIPPT

>member
-21 DLNKIRQEMEQFQQ
+21 ELNKIRQEMQQFQQ
-35 ELNSLAIHPTFDG
+35 ELNSFAVHPTFDG
-48 GRFRSE
+48 GRFQAE

-77 SLQEAADGGGS
+77 SLQQAADGGS

-100 NRLDVIGDIASG
+100 SRLDVIGDIASG

-127 DGVTGSI
+127 DGITGSI

-189 MLKSMGIADDK
+189 MLKSMGIADDQ

-232 GISGENEPL
+232 GISGETEPL

-335 VLSDKSYQYTTA
+335 VLSDKSYQYKDA
-347 EKIMQERDE
+347 EKIYTERNQALF
-356 SIYDAKA
+356 DAQA
-363 TYAQSLTIV
+363 TYAESMTIV
-372 NSMRNMEQESGK
+372 NAMRNMEDESGEAIK
-384 AVKATKAWQEALE
+384 STDAWRLAIEELI
-397 NLKNVM
+397 NVM
-403 PGLSQYVDLTSD
+403 PGLAQYVDLTSD
-415 AIMGNTER
+415 AIIGNTES
-423 IKQYVDTVNGVSL
+423 INQYVDAVNGVSQ
-436 YGAHDTAVT
+436 YAAHENAVN
-445 DAQAAVDETEKQL
+445 DAAALVDADKQEL
-458 ESLYARRDYLNSLIG
+458 AKLNAYNQYLQSIIDSAESGTIK
-473 GSNAEEV
+473 AER
-480 KAAYQDAAESAYS
+480 KAALERAYEY
-493 SFVSTMSDISD
+493 FKSTVPNLA
-504 YTFADTLEG
+504 FADTWEEFTKSSPG
-513 FMREA
+513 N
-518 PDGSSQYNDIIRAR
+518 PSQYTQQQNVQKGLKREYGYYQLTGTAADAWNQLMEAEEAYNTPSAYYIAQQQENQKQIEA
-532 NGFYSEFH
+532 
-540 HTFTDL
+540 TTQKL
-546 QEDAWEMLTDAM
+546 QEDTKAY
-558 NLQSS
+558 
-563 DSSAAAGELED
+563 
-574 VNRQIE
+574 
-580 ETNDKLNEN
+580 ND
-589 QTALARATAEWEAY
+589 ATAAQNDFVESN
-603 KRAHPEAEKQ
+603 EKAKKQ
-613 VKFNEAIEDE
+613 YDFDKAVEDE
-623 KKALEDLKSTVK
+623 KKALEDLKTALK
-635 DVYTYQEDAL
+635 DVETYRADTL

-665 TQEEMKKLL
+665 TRAEMDKLL
-674 DTDYSKE
+674 ATDYSKE

-703 AEASGVDVGILSG
+703 AEAAGVDVGILSG

-764 LANDETYQSML
+764 LADDETYQAML
-775 STMEKALEAF
+775 ETVQKSLEAF
-785 DQKDAITAYMA
+785 EQKDAIAAYMA
-796 ENDSAFLAGIDDI
+796 ENNSAVLAGINTM
-809 RKTLETE
+809 RETLEAE

-824 EQLGLKQIDY
+824 EQLGFKQIDY
-834 ELKDK
+834 ELEDK

-857 IAHEKAAPTLKEQ
+857 IAHEKTAPTLKEQ

-982 QEKTTGGNFFSAIES
+982 QEKTTGGNVFSAIES

-1056 PGEIANAVSGLPPT
+1056 PDEIANAVSGLPPT

-1079 GKTVATAVAP
+1079 GKTVATEVAP

>member
-21 DLNKIRQEMEQFQQ
+21 ELNKIRQEMEQFQQ

-335 VLSDKSYQYTTA
+335 VLSDKSYQYKDA
-347 EKIMQERDE
+347 EKIYTERNQALF
-356 SIYDAKA
+356 DAQA
-363 TYAQSLTIV
+363 TYAESMTIV
-372 NSMRNMEQESGK
+372 NAMRNMEDESGEAIK
-384 AVKATKAWQEALE
+384 STDAWRLAIEELI
-397 NLKNVM
+397 NVM
-403 PGLSQYVDLTSD
+403 PGLAQYVDLTSD
-415 AIMGNTER
+415 AIIGNTES
-423 IKQYVDTVNGVSL
+423 INQYVDAVNGVSQ
-436 YGAHDTAVT
+436 YAAHENAVN
-445 DAQAAVDETEKQL
+445 DAAALVDADKQEL
-458 ESLYARRDYLNSLIG
+458 AKLNAYNQYLQSIIDSAESGTIK
-473 GSNAEEV
+473 AER
-480 KAAYQDAAESAYS
+480 KAALERAYEY
-493 SFVSTMSDISD
+493 FKSTVPNLA
-504 YTFADTLEG
+504 FADTWEEFTKSSPG
-513 FMREA
+513 N
-518 PDGSSQYNDIIRAR
+518 PSQYTQQQNVQKGLKREYGYYQLTGTAADAWNQLMEAEEAYNNPSAYYIAQQQENQKQIEA
-532 NGFYSEFH
+532 
-540 HTFTDL
+540 TTQKL
-546 QEDAWEMLTDAM
+546 QEDTRAY
-558 NLQSS
+558 
-563 DSSAAAGELED
+563 
-574 VNRQIE
+574 
-580 ETNDKLNEN
+580 ND
-589 QTALARATAEWEAY
+589 ATAAQNDFV
-603 KRAHPEAEKQ
+603 KSNEKAQ
-613 VKFNEAIEDE
+613 KQYDFDKAVEDE
-623 KKALEDLKSTVK
+623 KKALEDLKTALK
-635 DVYTYQEDAL
+635 DVDTYRADTL

-703 AEASGVDVGILSG
+703 AEAAGVDVGILSG

-764 LANDETYQSML
+764 LANDETYQAML
-775 STMEKALEAF
+775 ETVKKSLEAF
-785 DQKDAITAYMA
+785 QQAETITAYME
-796 ENDSAFLAGIDDI
+796 ENDSALLAGID
-809 RKTLETE
+809 KMKETLESE
-816 IPGINALL
+816 LPGINALL
-824 EQLGLKQIDY
+824 EKYGFGVKLSDLTPKYRTDYSTNETHYDFLGDISTGKGRAADAPLAVGGHLMEYWAPNPETNPQELADVLAALEAKQEENRKVREGNGYWDKVREAADKAYENRRQVAENLTFIREMQTTLETMQENYLTALKERTVANITNN
-834 ELKDK
+834 ENGGL
-839 PWISDFFVR
+839 WVR
-848 GDADQREED
+848 IENPAD
-857 IAHEKAAPTLKEQ
+857 IAK
-870 AQARRAREQARARSG
+870 
-885 YADMIE
+885 
-891 DGLMPDDI
+891 
-899 KARAQRW
+899 
-906 NRLVEMKTQEMND
+906 
-919 IVDILEQRMEENQRQ
+919 
-934 REAEE
+934 
-939 AEQWNNRATK
+939 
-949 DMPPLYMM
+949 
-957 DTIIANAAHP
+957 
-967 KFVPNTYIGAPSSEQ
+967 
-982 QEKTTGGNFFSAIES
+982 
-997 AIDAA
+997 
-1002 KEIESRTIQEDFVTQ
+1002 
-1017 SIFNALGEMMENYKE
+1017 
-1032 SLRNN
+1032 
-1037 SAPNI
+1037 
-1042 FSNSDGVLFVQVTN
+1042 
-1056 PGEIANAVSGLPPT
+1056 AVSGLPPT
-1070 TINNTFSVD
+1070 TIQNNFSVD
-1079 GKTVATAVAP
+1079 GKMIATAIAP
-1089 IVNKII
+1089 HVNSAIGGII
-1095 GRGIRGNLM
+1095 RSNLM
-1104 EVAR
+1104 FKKWGD

>member
-1 MAEAFELYASF
+1 
-12 KIDTSGYTQ
+12 
-21 DLNKIRQEMEQFQQ
+21 
-35 ELNSLAIHPTFDG
+35 
-48 GRFRSE
+48 
-54 LQQAQ
+54 
-59 QQSTQAT
+59 
-66 EEIQRLQQQIQ
+66 
-77 SLQEAADGGGS
+77 
-88 GDSGGGV
+88 
-95 LSGFL
+95 
-100 NRLDVIGDIASG
+100 
-112 QFLANMAVNGINSII
+112 
-127 DGVTGSI
+127 
-134 DESIGLASD
+134 
-143 LVETQNVVDVTFED
+143 
-157 SASTINK
+157 
-164 WAQEALNAYGITET
+164 
-178 KAKQYSSTLGA
+178 
-189 MLKSMGIADDK
+189 
-200 VLQMSMDMAGLAA
+200 
-213 DMASF
+213 
-218 YNLDHDTAFEKIRS
+218 
-232 GISGENEPL
+232 
-241 KALGINMSVANLNA
+241 MSVANLNA

-347 EKIMQERDE
+347 EKIMQERDDA
-356 SIYDAKA
+356 IYDAKA

-372 NSMRNMEQESGK
+372 NSMRNMEQESGE

-458 ESLYARRDYLNSLIG
+458 EALYARRDYLNSLIV

-480 KAAYQDAAESAYS
+480 KAAYHDVVENAYQ
-493 SFVSTMSDISD
+493 SFVRTMAGTNAN
-504 YTFADTLEG
+504 YTFANTFDE
-513 FMREA
+513 FFA
-518 PDGSSQYNDIIRAR
+518 SQYDEVDRAIRGVGDSSINLFDFGDMQAAAW
-532 NGFYSEFH
+532 SKLTEAMSLQ
-540 HTFTDL
+540 TF
-546 QEDAWEMLTDAM
+546 
-558 NLQSS
+558 

-580 ETNDKLNEN
+580 ETNDKLSEN

-603 KRAHPEAEKQ
+603 KRAHPEAEEQ

-623 KKALEDLKSTVK
+623 KKALEDLKTALK
-635 DVYTYQEDAL
+635 DVDTYRADTL

-758 TKTRYT
+758 TKTR
-764 LANDETYQSML
+764 LALADDETYQAML
-775 STMEKALEAF
+775 ETVQKSLEAF
-785 DQKDAITAYMA
+785 EQKDEIAAYMA
-796 ENDSAFLAGIDDI
+796 ENNNSLLAGIDKM
-809 RKTLETE
+809 RKTLEAE

-824 EQLGLKQIDY
+824 EQLGFKQIDY
-834 ELKDK
+834 KIKDK
-839 PWISDFFVR
+839 PWVHDYGGAR
-848 GDADQREED
+848 AGYADLFADVAKDKNAFNKDE
-857 IAHEKAAPTLKEQ
+857 AKALHAIK
-870 AQARRAREQARARSG
+870 ARARSG

-934 REAEE
+934 REAAE

-957 DTIIANAAHP
+957 DTIIANEAHP

-982 QEKTTGGNFFSAIES
+982 QEKTTGGNVFSAIES

-1056 PGEIANAVSGLPPT
+1056 PDEIANAVSGLPPT

-1079 GKTVATAVAP
+1079 GKTVATEVAP

>member
-21 DLNKIRQEMEQFQQ
+21 ELNKIRQEMEQFQQ

-48 GRFRSE
+48 GLFRTE

-77 SLQEAADGGGS
+77 SLQEAADGDSGG
-88 GDSGGGV
+88 SGGGV

-100 NRLDVIGDIASG
+100 SRLDVIGDIASG

-127 DGVTGSI
+127 DGITGSI

-189 MLKSMGIADDK
+189 MLKSMGIADDQ

-347 EKIMQERDE
+347 EKIMQERDDA
-356 SIYDAKA
+356 IYDAKA

-372 NSMRNMEQESGK
+372 NSMRNMEQESGE

-458 ESLYARRDYLNSLIG
+458 ESLYARRDYLNSLIV

-480 KAAYQDAAESAYS
+480 KAAYHDVVENAYQ
-493 SFVSTMSDISD
+493 SFVRTMAGTNAN
-504 YTFADTLEG
+504 YTFANTFDE
-513 FMREA
+513 FFA
-518 PDGSSQYNDIIRAR
+518 SQYDEVDRAIRGVGDSSINLFDFGDMQAAAW
-532 NGFYSEFH
+532 SKLTEAMSLQ
-540 HTFTDL
+540 TF
-546 QEDAWEMLTDAM
+546 
-558 NLQSS
+558 

-603 KRAHPEAEKQ
+603 KRAHPEAEEQ
-613 VKFNEAIEDE
+613 VKFNEAVEDE
-623 KKALEDLKSTVK
+623 KKALEDLKTALK
-635 DVYTYQEDAL
+635 DVDTYRADTL

-703 AEASGVDVGILSG
+703 AEAAGVDVGILSG

-809 RKTLETE
+809 RKTLEAE

-824 EQLGLKQIDY
+824 EQLGFKQIDY

-857 IAHEKAAPTLKEQ
+857 IAHEKTAPTLKEQ

-967 KFVPNTYIGAPSSEQ
+967 KFVPNTYIGTPSSEQ
-982 QEKTTGGNFFSAIES
+982 QEKTTGGNVFSAIES

-1056 PGEIANAVSGLPPT
+1056 PDEIANAVSGIPPT

-1079 GKTVATAVAP
+1079 GKTVATEVAP

>member
-21 DLNKIRQEMEQFQQ
+21 ELNKIRQEMEQFQQ

-48 GRFRSE
+48 GLFRTE

-77 SLQEAADGGGS
+77 SLQEAADGDSGG
-88 GDSGGGV
+88 SGGGV

-100 NRLDVIGDIASG
+100 SRLDVIGDIASG

-127 DGVTGSI
+127 DGITGSI

-189 MLKSMGIADDK
+189 MLKSMGIADDQ

-232 GISGENEPL
+232 GISGETEPL

-335 VLSDKSYQYTTA
+335 VLSDKSYQYKDA
-347 EKIMQERDE
+347 EKIYTERNQALF
-356 SIYDAKA
+356 DAQA
-363 TYAQSLTIV
+363 TYAESMTIV
-372 NSMRNMEQESGK
+372 NAMRNMEDESGEAIK
-384 AVKATKAWQEALE
+384 STDAWRLAIEELI
-397 NLKNVM
+397 NVM
-403 PGLSQYVDLTSD
+403 PGLAQYVDLTSD
-415 AIMGNTER
+415 AIIGNTES
-423 IKQYVDTVNGVSL
+423 INQYVDAVNGVSQ
-436 YGAHDTAVT
+436 YAAHENAVN
-445 DAQAAVDETEKQL
+445 DAAALVDADKQEL
-458 ESLYARRDYLNSLIG
+458 AKLNAYNQYLQSIIDSAESGTIK
-473 GSNAEEV
+473 AER
-480 KAAYQDAAESAYS
+480 KAALERAYEY
-493 SFVSTMSDISD
+493 FKSTVPNLA
-504 YTFADTLEG
+504 FADTWEEFTKSSPG
-513 FMREA
+513 N
-518 PDGSSQYNDIIRAR
+518 PSQYTQQQNVQKGLKREYGYYQLTGTAADAWNQLMEAEEAYNNPSAYYIAQQQENQKQIEA
-532 NGFYSEFH
+532 
-540 HTFTDL
+540 TTQKL
-546 QEDAWEMLTDAM
+546 QEDTKAY
-558 NLQSS
+558 
-563 DSSAAAGELED
+563 
-574 VNRQIE
+574 
-580 ETNDKLNEN
+580 ND
-589 QTALARATAEWEAY
+589 ATAAQNDFVESN
-603 KRAHPEAEKQ
+603 EKAKKQ
-613 VKFNEAIEDE
+613 YDFDKAVEDE
-623 KKALEDLKSTVK
+623 KKALEDLKTALK
-635 DVYTYQEDAL
+635 DVETYRADTL

-703 AEASGVDVGILSG
+703 AEAAGVDVGILSG

-809 RKTLETE
+809 RKTLEAE

-824 EQLGLKQIDY
+824 EQLGFKQIDY

-857 IAHEKAAPTLKEQ
+857 IAHEKTAPTLKEQ

-982 QEKTTGGNFFSAIES
+982 QEKTTGGNVFSAIES

-1095 GRGIRGNLM
+1095 GSGIRGNLM

>member
-21 DLNKIRQEMEQFQQ
+21 ELNKIRQEMEQFQQ

-48 GRFRSE
+48 GLFRTE

-77 SLQEAADGGGS
+77 SLQEAADGDSGG
-88 GDSGGGV
+88 SGGGV
-95 LSGFL
+95 LSRFL
-100 NRLDVIGDIASG
+100 SRLDVIGDIASG

-127 DGVTGSI
+127 DGITGSI

-189 MLKSMGIADDK
+189 MLKSMGIADDQ

-347 EKIMQERDE
+347 EKIMQERDDA
-356 SIYDAKA
+356 IYDAKA

-415 AIMGNTER
+415 AIMGNTDR

-458 ESLYARRDYLNSLIG
+458 ESLYARRDYLNSLIV

-480 KAAYQDAAESAYS
+480 KAAYHDVVENAYQ
-493 SFVSTMSDISD
+493 SFVRTMAGTNAN
-504 YTFADTLEG
+504 YTFANTFDE
-513 FMREA
+513 FFA
-518 PDGSSQYNDIIRAR
+518 SQYDEVDRAIRGVGDSSINLFDFGDMQAAAW
-532 NGFYSEFH
+532 SKLTEAMSLQ
-540 HTFTDL
+540 TF
-546 QEDAWEMLTDAM
+546 
-558 NLQSS
+558 

-589 QTALARATAEWEAY
+589 QTALARAIAEWEAY

-613 VKFNEAIEDE
+613 VKFNEAVEDE
-623 KKALEDLKSTVK
+623 KKALEDLKTALK
-635 DVYTYQEDAL
+635 DVDTYRADTL

-703 AEASGVDVGILSG
+703 AEAAGVDVGILSG

-809 RKTLETE
+809 RKTLEEE

-824 EQLGLKQIDY
+824 EQLGFKQIDY

-857 IAHEKAAPTLKEQ
+857 IAHEKTAPTLKEQ

-957 DTIIANAAHP
+957 DTIIANAARP

-982 QEKTTGGNFFSAIES
+982 QEKTTGGNVFSAIES

-1017 SIFNALGEMMENYKE
+1017 SIFNALGKMMENYKE
-1032 SLRNN
+1032 SLKNN

-1042 FSNSDGVLFVQVTN
+1042 FSNSDGVLFVQVKN
-1056 PGEIANAVSGLPPT
+1056 PDEIANAVSGLPPT

>member
-21 DLNKIRQEMEQFQQ
+21 ELNKIRQEMQQFQQ
-35 ELNSLAIHPTFDG
+35 ELNSFAVHPTFDA
-48 GRFRSE
+48 GRFRAE

-100 NRLDVIGDIASG
+100 SRLDVIGDIASG

-189 MLKSMGIADDK
+189 MLKSMGIADDQ

-232 GISGENEPL
+232 GISGETEPL

-458 ESLYARRDYLNSLIG
+458 ESLYARRDYLNSLIV

-480 KAAYQDAAESAYS
+480 KAAYHDVVENAYQ
-493 SFVSTMSDISD
+493 SFVRTMAGTNAN
-504 YTFADTLEG
+504 YTFANTFDE
-513 FMREA
+513 FFA
-518 PDGSSQYNDIIRAR
+518 SQYDEVDRAIRGVGDSSINLFDFGDMQAAAW
-532 NGFYSEFH
+532 SKLTEAMSLQ
-540 HTFTDL
+540 TF
-546 QEDAWEMLTDAM
+546 
-558 NLQSS
+558 

-574 VNRQIE
+574 VNRQIA

-603 KRAHPEAEKQ
+603 KRAHPEAEEQ
-613 VKFNEAIEDE
+613 VKFNEAVENE
-623 KKALEDLKSTVK
+623 KKALEDLKTALK
-635 DVYTYQEDAL
+635 DVDTYRADTL

-665 TQEEMKKLL
+665 KQEEMKKLL

-703 AEASGVDVGILSG
+703 AEAAGVDVGILSG

-764 LANDETYQSML
+764 LADDETYQAML
-775 STMEKALEAF
+775 ETVQKSLEAF
-785 DQKDAITAYMA
+785 EQKDAIAAYMA
-796 ENDSAFLAGIDDI
+796 ENNSAVLAGIDDM
-809 RKTLETE
+809 KQTLVKE
-816 IPGINALL
+816 IPQINALL
-824 EQLGLKQIDY
+824 KILGFNNKIETKIHEWTTDFSQNETPYDFLGDISTGKGRAANAPLAVGGHLMEYWAPNPKTNPQELADVLAALEAKQKENQKVREGNGYWDKVQEAADKAY
-834 ELKDK
+834 ENRKQVAENLTF
-839 PWISDFFVR
+839 I
-848 GDADQREED
+848 REMHTTLETMQENYLT
-857 IAHEKAAPTLKEQ
+857 ALKE
-870 AQARRAREQARARSG
+870 R
-885 YADMIE
+885 
-891 DGLMPDDI
+891 
-899 KARAQRW
+899 K
-906 NRLVEMKTQEMND
+906 
-919 IVDILEQRMEENQRQ
+919 
-934 REAEE
+934 
-939 AEQWNNRATK
+939 
-949 DMPPLYMM
+949 
-957 DTIIANAAHP
+957 
-967 KFVPNTYIGAPSSEQ
+967 
-982 QEKTTGGNFFSAIES
+982 
-997 AIDAA
+997 
-1002 KEIESRTIQEDFVTQ
+1002 
-1017 SIFNALGEMMENYKE
+1017 
-1032 SLRNN
+1032 
-1037 SAPNI
+1037 APNI
-1042 FSNSDGVLFVQVTN
+1042 TNNEDGVLWVRIEN
-1056 PGEIANAVSGLPPT
+1056 PADVAKAVSGLPPT
-1070 TINNTFSVD
+1070 TIQNNFSVD
-1079 GKTVATAVAP
+1079 GKMIATAIAP
-1089 IVNKII
+1089 YVNSAI
-1095 GRGIRGNLM
+1095 GGTIRSNLM
-1104 EVAR
+1104 FKKWGD

>member
-21 DLNKIRQEMEQFQQ
+21 ELNKIRQEMQQFQQ
-35 ELNSLAIHPTFDG
+35 ELNSFAVHPTFDA
-48 GRFRSE
+48 GRFRAE

-77 SLQEAADGGGS
+77 SLQQAADGGGS

-100 NRLDVIGDIASG
+100 SQLDVIGDIASG
-112 QFLANMAVNGINSII
+112 QFIANMAVNGINSII
-127 DGVTGSI
+127 DGITGSI

-189 MLKSMGIADDK
+189 MLKSMGIADDQ

-232 GISGENEPL
+232 GISGETEPL

-372 NSMRNMEQESGK
+372 NSMRNMEQESGE

-458 ESLYARRDYLNSLIG
+458 ESLYARRDYLNSLIV

-480 KAAYQDAAESAYS
+480 KSAYHDVVENAYQ
-493 SFVSTMSDISD
+493 SFVRTMAGTNAN
-504 YTFADTLEG
+504 YTFANTFDE
-513 FMREA
+513 FFA
-518 PDGSSQYNDIIRAR
+518 SQYDEVDRAIRGVGDSSINLFDFGDMQAAAW
-532 NGFYSEFH
+532 SKLTEAMSLQ
-540 HTFTDL
+540 TF
-546 QEDAWEMLTDAM
+546 
-558 NLQSS
+558 
-563 DSSAAAGELED
+563 DSSAAAGELEE

-580 ETNDKLNEN
+580 ETNDKLSEN
-589 QTALARATAEWEAY
+589 QTALARATAEREAY
-603 KRAHPEAEKQ
+603 KRAHPEAEEQ

-623 KKALEDLKSTVK
+623 KKALEDLKTALK
-635 DVYTYQEDAL
+635 DVDTYRADTL

-758 TKTRYT
+758 TKTR
-764 LANDETYQSML
+764 LALADDETYQAML
-775 STMEKALEAF
+775 ETVQKSLEAF
-785 DQKDAITAYMA
+785 EQKDEIAAYMA
-796 ENDSAFLAGIDDI
+796 ENNNSLLAGIDKM
-809 RKTLETE
+809 RKTLEAE

-824 EQLGLKQIDY
+824 EQLGFKQIDY
-834 ELKDK
+834 KIKDK
-839 PWISDFFVR
+839 PWVHDYGGAR
-848 GDADQREED
+848 AGYADLFADVAKDKNAFNKDE
-857 IAHEKAAPTLKEQ
+857 AKALHAIK
-870 AQARRAREQARARSG
+870 ARARSG

-982 QEKTTGGNFFSAIES
+982 QEKTTGGNVFSAIES

-1079 GKTVATAVAP
+1079 GKTVATTVAP

>member
-1 MAEAFELYASF
+1 
-12 KIDTSGYTQ
+12 
-21 DLNKIRQEMEQFQQ
+21 
-35 ELNSLAIHPTFDG
+35 
-48 GRFRSE
+48 
-54 LQQAQ
+54 
-59 QQSTQAT
+59 
-66 EEIQRLQQQIQ
+66 
-77 SLQEAADGGGS
+77 
-88 GDSGGGV
+88 
-95 LSGFL
+95 
-100 NRLDVIGDIASG
+100 
-112 QFLANMAVNGINSII
+112 
-127 DGVTGSI
+127 
-134 DESIGLASD
+134 
-143 LVETQNVVDVTFED
+143 
-157 SASTINK
+157 
-164 WAQEALNAYGITET
+164 
-178 KAKQYSSTLGA
+178 
-189 MLKSMGIADDK
+189 
-200 VLQMSMDMAGLAA
+200 
-213 DMASF
+213 
-218 YNLDHDTAFEKIRS
+218 
-232 GISGENEPL
+232 
-241 KALGINMSVANLNA
+241 MSVANLNA

-372 NSMRNMEQESGK
+372 NSMRNMEQESGE

-458 ESLYARRDYLNSLIG
+458 ESLYARRDYLNSLIV

-480 KAAYQDAAESAYS
+480 KAAYHDVVENAYQSFVRTMAGTNANYTFANTFDEFFASQYDEVDRAIRGVGDSSINLFDFRDMQDAAWSKLTEA
-493 SFVSTMSDISD
+493 MSLQ
-504 YTFADTLEG
+504 TF
-513 FMREA
+513 
-518 PDGSSQYNDIIRAR
+518 
-532 NGFYSEFH
+532 
-540 HTFTDL
+540 
-546 QEDAWEMLTDAM
+546 
-558 NLQSS
+558 
-563 DSSAAAGELED
+563 DSSAAAGELEE

-603 KRAHPEAEKQ
+603 KRAHPEAEEQ

-623 KKALEDLKSTVK
+623 KKALEDLKTALK
-635 DVYTYQEDAL
+635 DVETYRADTL

-695 AYNDALQQ
+695 AYNDALRQ
-703 AEASGVDVGILSG
+703 AEAAGVDVGILSG

-744 DYQRARDEENAMAE
+744 DYQRARNEENAMAE
-758 TKTRYT
+758 TKTRLT
-764 LANDETYQSML
+764 LADDETYQAML
-775 STMEKALEAF
+775 ETVQKSLEAF
-785 DQKDAITAYMA
+785 EQKDAIAAYMA
-796 ENDSAFLAGIDDI
+796 ENNSAFLAGIDTM
-809 RKTLETE
+809 RKTLEAE

-967 KFVPNTYIGAPSSEQ
+967 KFVPNTYIGGAPSSEQ
-982 QEKTTGGNFFSAIES
+982 QEKTTGGNVFSAIES

-1056 PGEIANAVSGLPPT
+1056 SDEIANAVSGRPPT

-1095 GRGIRGNLM
+1095 GRGIRWNLM

>member
-21 DLNKIRQEMEQFQQ
+21 ELNKIRQEMEQFQQ

-48 GRFRSE
+48 GRFRTE

-66 EEIQRLQQQIQ
+66 EEIKRLQQQIQ

-335 VLSDKSYQYTTA
+335 VLSDKSYQYKDA
-347 EKIMQERDE
+347 EKIYTERNQALF
-356 SIYDAKA
+356 DAQA
-363 TYAQSLTIV
+363 TYAESMTIV
-372 NSMRNMEQESGK
+372 NAMRNMEDESGEAIK
-384 AVKATKAWQEALE
+384 STDAWRLAIEELI
-397 NLKNVM
+397 NVM
-403 PGLSQYVDLTSD
+403 PGLAQYVDLTSD
-415 AIMGNTER
+415 AIIGNTES
-423 IKQYVDTVNGVSL
+423 INQYVDAVNGVSQ
-436 YGAHDTAVT
+436 YAAHENAVN
-445 DAQAAVDETEKQL
+445 DAAALVDADKQEL
-458 ESLYARRDYLNSLIG
+458 AKLNAYNQYLQSIIDSAESGTIK
-473 GSNAEEV
+473 AER
-480 KAAYQDAAESAYS
+480 KAALERAYEY
-493 SFVSTMSDISD
+493 FKSTVPNLA
-504 YTFADTLEG
+504 FADTWEEFTKSSPG
-513 FMREA
+513 N
-518 PDGSSQYNDIIRAR
+518 PSQYTQQQNVQKGLKREYGYYQLTGTAADAWNQLMEAEEAYNNPSAYYIAQQQENQKQIEA
-532 NGFYSEFH
+532 
-540 HTFTDL
+540 TTQKL
-546 QEDAWEMLTDAM
+546 QEDTRAY
-558 NLQSS
+558 
-563 DSSAAAGELED
+563 
-574 VNRQIE
+574 
-580 ETNDKLNEN
+580 ND
-589 QTALARATAEWEAY
+589 ATAAQNDFV
-603 KRAHPEAEKQ
+603 KSNEKAQ
-613 VKFNEAIEDE
+613 KQYDFDKAVEDE
-623 KKALEDLKSTVK
+623 KKALEDLKTALK
-635 DVYTYQEDAL
+635 DVDTYRADTL

-665 TQEEMKKLL
+665 AQEEMKKLL

-703 AEASGVDVGILSG
+703 AEAAGVDVGILSG

-758 TKTRYT
+758 TKTR
-764 LANDETYQSML
+764 LALADDETYQAML
-775 STMEKALEAF
+775 ETVQKSLEAF
-785 DQKDAITAYMA
+785 EQKDAIAAYMA
-796 ENDSAFLAGIDDI
+796 ENNNSLLAGIDKM
-809 RKTLETE
+809 RKTLEAE

-824 EQLGLKQIDY
+824 EQLGFKQINYKIKNKPWVHDY
-834 ELKDK
+834 GGARAGYADLFADVAKDK
-839 PWISDFFVR
+839 NAFNKDE
-848 GDADQREED
+848 A
-857 IAHEKAAPTLKEQ
+857 KARHAIK
-870 AQARRAREQARARSG
+870 ARARSG

-982 QEKTTGGNFFSAIES
+982 QEKTTGGNVFSAIES

-1056 PGEIANAVSGLPPT
+1056 PNEIANAVSGLPPT

>member
-1 MAEAFELYASF
+1 
-12 KIDTSGYTQ
+12 
-21 DLNKIRQEMEQFQQ
+21 
-35 ELNSLAIHPTFDG
+35 
-48 GRFRSE
+48 
-54 LQQAQ
+54 
-59 QQSTQAT
+59 
-66 EEIQRLQQQIQ
+66 
-77 SLQEAADGGGS
+77 
-88 GDSGGGV
+88 
-95 LSGFL
+95 
-100 NRLDVIGDIASG
+100 
-112 QFLANMAVNGINSII
+112 
-127 DGVTGSI
+127 
-134 DESIGLASD
+134 
-143 LVETQNVVDVTFED
+143 
-157 SASTINK
+157 
-164 WAQEALNAYGITET
+164 
-178 KAKQYSSTLGA
+178 
-189 MLKSMGIADDK
+189 
-200 VLQMSMDMAGLAA
+200 
-213 DMASF
+213 
-218 YNLDHDTAFEKIRS
+218 
-232 GISGENEPL
+232 
-241 KALGINMSVANLNA
+241 MSVANLNA

-347 EKIMQERDE
+347 EKIMQERDDA
-356 SIYDAKA
+356 IYDAKA

-372 NSMRNMEQESGK
+372 NSMRNMEQESGE
-384 AVKATKAWQEALE
+384 AVKATKAWQKALE

-458 ESLYARRDYLNSLIG
+458 ESLYARRDYLNSLIV

-480 KAAYQDAAESAYS
+480 KAAYHDVVENAYQ
-493 SFVSTMSDISD
+493 SFVRTMAETNAN
-504 YTFADTLEG
+504 YTFANTFDE
-513 FMREA
+513 FFA
-518 PDGSSQYNDIIRAR
+518 SQYDEVDRAIRGVGDSSINLFDFGDMQAAAW
-532 NGFYSEFH
+532 SKLTEAMSLQ
-540 HTFTDL
+540 TF
-546 QEDAWEMLTDAM
+546 
-558 NLQSS
+558 
-563 DSSAAAGELED
+563 DSSAAAGELEE

-603 KRAHPEAEKQ
+603 KRAHPEAEEQ

-623 KKALEDLKSTVK
+623 KKALEDLKTALK
-635 DVYTYQEDAL
+635 DVDTYRADTL

-703 AEASGVDVGILSG
+703 AEAAGVDVGILSG

-764 LANDETYQSML
+764 LADDETYQAML
-775 STMEKALEAF
+775 ETVQKSLEAF
-785 DQKDAITAYMA
+785 EQKDEIAAYMA
-796 ENDSAFLAGIDDI
+796 ENNSAVLAGINTM
-809 RKTLETE
+809 REKLEAE

-824 EQLGLKQIDY
+824 EQLGFKQIDY

-857 IAHEKAAPTLKEQ
+857 IAHEKTAPTLKEQ

-919 IVDILEQRMEENQRQ
+919 IVDILEQRMEGNQRQ

-982 QEKTTGGNFFSAIES
+982 QEKTTGGNVFSAIES

-1056 PGEIANAVSGLPPT
+1056 PDAIANAVSGLPPT

-1079 GKTVATAVAP
+1079 GKTVATSVAP
-1089 IVNKII
+1089 IVNKTI

>member
-1 MAEAFELYASF
+1 
-12 KIDTSGYTQ
+12 
-21 DLNKIRQEMEQFQQ
+21 
-35 ELNSLAIHPTFDG
+35 
-48 GRFRSE
+48 
-54 LQQAQ
+54 
-59 QQSTQAT
+59 
-66 EEIQRLQQQIQ
+66 
-77 SLQEAADGGGS
+77 
-88 GDSGGGV
+88 
-95 LSGFL
+95 
-100 NRLDVIGDIASG
+100 
-112 QFLANMAVNGINSII
+112 
-127 DGVTGSI
+127 
-134 DESIGLASD
+134 
-143 LVETQNVVDVTFED
+143 
-157 SASTINK
+157 
-164 WAQEALNAYGITET
+164 
-178 KAKQYSSTLGA
+178 
-189 MLKSMGIADDK
+189 MLKSMGIADDQ

-232 GISGENEPL
+232 GISGETEPL

-335 VLSDKSYQYTTA
+335 VLSDKSYQYKDA
-347 EKIMQERDE
+347 EKIYTERNQALF
-356 SIYDAKA
+356 DAQA
-363 TYAQSLTIV
+363 TYAESMTIV
-372 NSMRNMEQESGK
+372 NAMRNMEDESGEAIK
-384 AVKATKAWQEALE
+384 STDAWRLAIEELI
-397 NLKNVM
+397 NVM
-403 PGLSQYVDLTSD
+403 PGLAQYVDLTSD
-415 AIMGNTER
+415 AIIGNTES
-423 IKQYVDTVNGVSL
+423 INQYVDAVNGVSQYAAHENAVNDAAAL
-436 YGAHDTAVT
+436 VDADKQELAKLNAYNQYLQSIIDSAESGTIKAERKAALERAYEYLKAQSQILLLQIHGKSLQNHHPATRRNTHSNKMYKKGLKREYGYYQLTGTAA
-445 DAQAAVDETEKQL
+445 DAWNQL
-458 ESLYARRDYLNSLIG
+458 ME
-473 GSNAEEV
+473 AEE
-480 KAAYQDAAESAYS
+480 AYNNPSAYY
-493 SFVSTMSDISD
+493 I
-504 YTFADTLEG
+504 AQQQENQKQI
-513 FMREA
+513 EA
-518 PDGSSQYNDIIRAR
+518 TTQK
-532 NGFYSEFH
+532 
-540 HTFTDL
+540 L
-546 QEDAWEMLTDAM
+546 QEDTKAY
-558 NLQSS
+558 
-563 DSSAAAGELED
+563 
-574 VNRQIE
+574 
-580 ETNDKLNEN
+580 ND
-589 QTALARATAEWEAY
+589 ATAAQNDFVESN
-603 KRAHPEAEKQ
+603 EKAKKQ
-613 VKFNEAIEDE
+613 YDFDKAVEDE
-623 KKALEDLKSTVK
+623 KKALEDLKTALK
-635 DVYTYQEDAL
+635 DVETYRADTL

-703 AEASGVDVGILSG
+703 AEAAGVDVGILSG

-764 LANDETYQSML
+764 LADDETYQAML
-775 STMEKALEAF
+775 ETVQKSLEAF
-785 DQKDAITAYMA
+785 EQKDAIAAYMA
-796 ENDSAFLAGIDDI
+796 ENNSAVLAGINTM
-809 RKTLETE
+809 RETLEAE

-824 EQLGLKQIDY
+824 EQLGFKQIDY
-834 ELKDK
+834 ELEDK

-857 IAHEKAAPTLKEQ
+857 IAHEKTAPTLKEQ

-982 QEKTTGGNFFSAIES
+982 QEKTTGGNVFSAIES

-1056 PGEIANAVSGLPPT
+1056 PDEIANAVSGLPPT

-1089 IVNKII
+1089 IVNKTI
-1095 GRGIRGNLM
+1095 GRGIRWNLM

>member
-21 DLNKIRQEMEQFQQ
+21 ELNKIRQEMQQFQQ

-48 GRFRSE
+48 GRFQRE

-77 SLQEAADGGGS
+77 SLQQAADG

-100 NRLDVIGDIASG
+100 SRLDVIGDIASG

-134 DESIGLASD
+134 SESIGLASD

-189 MLKSMGIADDK
+189 MLKSMGIADDQ

-232 GISGENEPL
+232 GISGETEPL

-335 VLSDKSYQYTTA
+335 VLSDKSYQQTA
-347 EKIMQERDE
+347 IEKIYSERDE
-356 SIYDAKA
+356 SLFDAEVA
-363 TYAQSLTIV
+363 YQRSLTIV
-372 NSMRNMEQESGK
+372 DSMRSIEDESGD
-384 AVKATKAWQEALE
+384 AVKSTEEWRAALEAL
-397 NLKNVM
+397 KDVM
-403 PGLSQYVDLTSD
+403 PGLSQYVDLTTD
-415 AIMGNTER
+415 AIIGNDEA
-423 IKQYVDTVNGVSL
+423 IQNYVDTLHGVTKYNS
-436 YGAHDTAVT
+436 YDQAVS
-445 DAQAAVDETEKQL
+445 DAQKRYDDLQTQIAEKEADIAKRELLIQSSDELQKLYDKRVEDAWRTYAQRYGYEPDYQTARNMPASDVRSYAYAVGKENPYSNVLGLASGLNAEQVYYFDLFRNAQTAAKDPLAQEKAELESEKEELAELVPQAEAAAVALADVKKSREEYVNSPEGRKAKLNSDFKAAVD
-458 ESLYARRDYLNSLIG
+458 A
-473 GSNAEEV
+473 
-480 KAAYQDAAESAYS
+480 
-493 SFVSTMSDISD
+493 
-504 YTFADTLEG
+504 
-513 FMREA
+513 
-518 PDGSSQYNDIIRAR
+518 
-532 NGFYSEFH
+532 
-540 HTFTDL
+540 
-546 QEDAWEMLTDAM
+546 
-558 NLQSS
+558 
-563 DSSAAAGELED
+563 
-574 VNRQIE
+574 
-580 ETNDKLNEN
+580 
-589 QTALARATAEWEAY
+589 
-603 KRAHPEAEKQ
+603 
-613 VKFNEAIEDE
+613 E
-623 KKALEDLKSTVK
+623 KKALEDLKTALK
-635 DVYTYQEDAL
+635 DVDTYRADTL

-651 YKGVASGMGYMVTH
+651 YKGVASGFGFMVKH
-665 TQEEMKKLL
+665 TRDEMQELL
-674 DTDYSKE
+674 
-681 NVLSWYGTNADALH
+681 N
-695 AYNDALQQ
+695 
-703 AEASGVDVGILSG
+703 
-716 LTTYSRD
+716 TTYSEENVMGWWEQNANVLEEYNAQLREARD
-723 NDAYL
+723 AGLDTGIIEGLLTYSTENEATLARYLDMARNNPDA
-728 SRLLN
+728 
-733 LTPEEIKQLNA
+733 IAALNA
-744 DYQRARDEENAMAE
+744 KYARVRAAENDSAAFATE
-758 TKTRYT
+758 IT

-785 DQKDAITAYMA
+785 DQKDEIAAYMA
-796 ENDSAFLAGIDDI
+796 ENNNSLLAGIDKM
-809 RKTLETE
+809 RKTLEAE

-824 EQLGLKQIDY
+824 EQLGFKQIDY
-834 ELKDK
+834 KIKNKPWVHDYGGARAGYADLFADVAKDK
-839 PWISDFFVR
+839 NAFNKNE
-848 GDADQREED
+848 A
-857 IAHEKAAPTLKEQ
+857 KALHAIK
-870 AQARRAREQARARSG
+870 ARARSG

-906 NRLVEMKTQEMND
+906 NRLVAMKTQEMND

-982 QEKTTGGNFFSAIES
+982 QEKTTGGNVFSAIES

>member
-21 DLNKIRQEMEQFQQ
+21 ELNKIRQEMQQFQQ
-35 ELNSLAIHPTFDG
+35 ELNSFAVHPTFDA
-48 GRFRSE
+48 GRFRAE

-66 EEIQRLQQQIQ
+66 EEIKRLQQQIQ
-77 SLQEAADGGGS
+77 SLQQAADGGGS

-100 NRLDVIGDIASG
+100 SQLDVIGDIASG
-112 QFLANMAVNGINSII
+112 QFIANMAVNGINSII
-127 DGVTGSI
+127 DGITGSI

-189 MLKSMGIADDK
+189 MLKSMGIADDQ

-335 VLSDKSYQYTTA
+335 VLSDKSYQYKDA
-347 EKIMQERDE
+347 EKIYTERNQALF
-356 SIYDAKA
+356 DAQA
-363 TYAQSLTIV
+363 TYAESMTIV
-372 NSMRNMEQESGK
+372 NAMRNMEDESG
-384 AVKATKAWQEALE
+384 EAIKSTDEWRLAIE
-397 NLKNVM
+397 DLINVM
-403 PGLSQYVDLTSD
+403 PGLAQYVDLTSD
-415 AIMGNTER
+415 AIIGNTES
-423 IKQYVDTVNGVSL
+423 INQYVDAVNGVSQ
-436 YGAHDTAVT
+436 YAAHENAVN
-445 DAQAAVDETEKQL
+445 DAAALVDADKQEL
-458 ESLYARRDYLNSLIG
+458 AKLNAYNQYLQSIIDSAESGTIK
-473 GSNAEEV
+473 AER
-480 KAAYQDAAESAYS
+480 KAALERAYEY
-493 SFVSTMSDISD
+493 FKSTVPNLA
-504 YTFADTLEG
+504 FADTWEEFTKSSPG
-513 FMREA
+513 N
-518 PDGSSQYNDIIRAR
+518 PSQYTQQQNVQKGLKREYGYYQLTGTAADAWNQLMEAEEAYNNPSAYYIAQQQENQKQIEA
-532 NGFYSEFH
+532 
-540 HTFTDL
+540 TTQKL
-546 QEDAWEMLTDAM
+546 QEDTKAY
-558 NLQSS
+558 
-563 DSSAAAGELED
+563 
-574 VNRQIE
+574 
-580 ETNDKLNEN
+580 ND
-589 QTALARATAEWEAY
+589 ATAAQNDFVESN
-603 KRAHPEAEKQ
+603 EKAKKQ
-613 VKFNEAIEDE
+613 YDFDKAVEDE
-623 KKALEDLKSTVK
+623 KKALEDLKTALK
-635 DVYTYQEDAL
+635 DVETYRADTL

-703 AEASGVDVGILSG
+703 AEAAGVDVGILSG

-758 TKTRYT
+758 TKTR
-764 LANDETYQSML
+764 LALADDETYQAML
-775 STMEKALEAF
+775 ETVQKSLEAF
-785 DQKDAITAYMA
+785 EQKDAIAAYMA
-796 ENDSAFLAGIDDI
+796 ENNNSLLAGIDKM
-809 RKTLETE
+809 RKTLEAE

-824 EQLGLKQIDY
+824 EQLGFKQIDY
-834 ELKDK
+834 KIKDK
-839 PWISDFFVR
+839 PWVHDYGGAR
-848 GDADQREED
+848 AGYADLFADVAKDKNAFNKDE
-857 IAHEKAAPTLKEQ
+857 AKALHAIK
-870 AQARRAREQARARSG
+870 ARARSG

-982 QEKTTGGNFFSAIES
+982 QEKTTGGNVFSAIES

-1056 PGEIANAVSGLPPT
+1056 PDEIANAVSGLPPT

-1079 GKTVATAVAP
+1079 GKTVATEVAP

>member
-21 DLNKIRQEMEQFQQ
+21 ELNKIRQEMQQFQQ
-35 ELNSLAIHPTFDG
+35 ELNSFAVHPTFDA
-48 GRFRSE
+48 GRFRAE

-77 SLQEAADGGGS
+77 SLQQAADGGGS

-100 NRLDVIGDIASG
+100 SQLDVIGDIASG
-112 QFLANMAVNGINSII
+112 QFIANMAVNGINSII
-127 DGVTGSI
+127 DGITGSI

-189 MLKSMGIADDK
+189 MLKSMGIADDQ

-232 GISGENEPL
+232 GISGETEPL

-335 VLSDKSYQYTTA
+335 VLSDKSYQYKDA
-347 EKIMQERDE
+347 EKIYTERNQALF
-356 SIYDAKA
+356 DAQA
-363 TYAQSLTIV
+363 TYAESMTIV
-372 NSMRNMEQESGK
+372 NAMSNMEDESGEAIK
-384 AVKATKAWQEALE
+384 STDAWRLAIEELI
-397 NLKNVM
+397 NVM
-403 PGLSQYVDLTSD
+403 PGLAQYVDLTSD
-415 AIMGNTER
+415 AIIGNTES
-423 IKQYVDTVNGVSL
+423 INQYVDAVNGVSQ
-436 YGAHDTAVT
+436 YAAHENAVN
-445 DAQAAVDETEKQL
+445 DAAALVDADKQEL
-458 ESLYARRDYLNSLIG
+458 AKLNAYNQYLQSIIDSAESGTIK
-473 GSNAEEV
+473 AER
-480 KAAYQDAAESAYS
+480 KAALERAYEY
-493 SFVSTMSDISD
+493 FKSTVPNLA
-504 YTFADTLEG
+504 FADTWEEFTKSSPG
-513 FMREA
+513 N
-518 PDGSSQYNDIIRAR
+518 PSQYTQQQNVQKGLKREYGYYQLTGTAADAWNQLMEAEEAYNNPSAYYIAQQQENQKQIEA
-532 NGFYSEFH
+532 
-540 HTFTDL
+540 TTQKL
-546 QEDAWEMLTDAM
+546 QEDTKAY
-558 NLQSS
+558 
-563 DSSAAAGELED
+563 
-574 VNRQIE
+574 
-580 ETNDKLNEN
+580 ND
-589 QTALARATAEWEAY
+589 ATAAQNDFVESN
-603 KRAHPEAEKQ
+603 EKAKKQ
-613 VKFNEAIEDE
+613 YDFDKAVEDE
-623 KKALEDLKSTVK
+623 KKALEDLKTALK
-635 DVYTYQEDAL
+635 DVETYRADTL

-665 TQEEMKKLL
+665 TRAEMDKLL
-674 DTDYSKE
+674 ATDYSKE

-703 AEASGVDVGILSG
+703 AEAAGVDVGILSG

-764 LANDETYQSML
+764 LADDETYQAML
-775 STMEKALEAF
+775 ETVQKSLEAF
-785 DQKDAITAYMA
+785 EQKDAIAAYMA
-796 ENDSAFLAGIDDI
+796 ENNSAVLAGINTM
-809 RKTLETE
+809 RETLEAE

-824 EQLGLKQIDY
+824 EQLGFKQIDY
-834 ELKDK
+834 ELEDK

-857 IAHEKAAPTLKEQ
+857 IAHEKTAPTLKEQ

-982 QEKTTGGNFFSAIES
+982 QEKTTGGNVFSAIES